1 MERRCKKILM
11 WLGFLVL
18 LLGVGTVWGAAS
30 CVKVKVQFYGN
41 SQEHKNS
48 VVCHNAREA
57 VANVLNSKGKLPAD
71 IEVLKID
78 YDKDN
83 DPNPKKEGVYLPIE
97 DWNYLA
103 NMKMTLRELY
113 VEPGVHFSDPMPKD
127 QFRGA
132 FRLER
137 LELCGVEEIGAT
149 AITDCQSLAWVTC
162 IDLKT
167 LTKDAITDNPVLV
180 GVRFPKLKTVA
191 DGALSGNPN
200 LAYMEL
206 GEAPKGDVDINRAF
220 RGLPRPRVIR
230 LVKHQGLR
238 KCDPL
243 TGGELTTAA
252 NSYST
257 KGDSYEDGTFWNGW
271 IVDKTNAM
279 TAHPV
284 TVSVT
289 GNGRVVAPPVGL
301 PGKPV
306 HFAVLPEKGY
316 TIKTLKQNSQDI
328 GLSAEHFIMGSG
340 TTTITG
346 AFEPNKI
353 KLKLTYTVGASVEVG
368 GKTLEDIF
376 AGTSRS
382 NIAKFELLGGSLE
395 RWDWWWMYNGNTF
408 KGGSQSGD
416 PIYTLQ
422 EFRIAKAA
430 TRVAPPT
437 YQLFYTYSAL
447 REVDVY
453 GVRQIMRGT
462 FQQTPALETLR
473 LWDVE
478 SLGEGAILEDHNLR
492 LLVAPRLQVV
502 NRWIRYCSALRSI
515 YLGKEP
521 LKYVFNSLFE
531 ENDPTRHCILLVNN
545 EGKPLSGTELTNAQN
560 AYQKH
565 RSTSYSEYFGWA
577 FKDVYQVTRKPSEFG
592 SMASVDCCQKDKF
605 VDLEV
610 MPNDGYRVK
619 KLEYVGGG
627 KTENLTKNLYNEK
640 CSFKMPGAH
649 VTVQAEY
656 EPNDMVATITLI
668 NGQQETH
675 RGTNLENVLRR
686 VLNSEVAGIEVTAG
700 TFNKYDWDYITSQ
713 KQLFGPVLK
722 ELKIGSDVKP
732 VYDIPNMCLAG
743 FTALARVDL
752 HNVYHVGTGAFLGCM
767 NLEEA
772 KLWKATELGRN
783 AFSNCDKLKEL
794 TLPKL
799 RSLQGSVTNDK
810 SLMLLRA
817 PATPPDLTGIESIEF
832 QGLTTEPHYL
842 IPVDGDGAPLKD
854 AELNTARTKYRAKKD
869 AQGKWYGWTFE
880 ETYQITKEEGENVSI
895 SVPSAAVKGAT
906 VKVTSTLAKGY
917 KLGTLVRLEKK
928 TPAGSE
934 NPITGNQFTMPGA
947 NVLVKATAEPIKYKV
962 KFVSQSG
969 TGTMPDQTIEYGAPT
984 KLQKCTFVN
993 AGKEF
998 VGWSKSTSGE
1008 VAFKDQQV
1016 VTNLSDQDNATVTLY
1031 ARWESSNV
1039 QRYKVSYFS
1048 LEERGTIELKD
1059 KDNKP
1064 WPNGSRAVK
1073 GTKLKWTIKAKPG
1086 YKGSGVKKNGV
1097 SQNGESGEIT
1107 VNNEDIELVAIF
1119 DPIQYKVKYVGGTGA
1134 AGSMPDQT
1142 FTYGQEGQSLNECKF
1157 TKANSRFLGWSTKN
1171 GAKVAEYYDRQSV
1184 STLSTTNNATVTL
1197 YAVWVEASTKTY
1209 QVNYLEPKGGS
1220 LKVTAE
1226 GERVGAGTEVPTGT
1240 SLRVEATPDEG
1251 YTLASLL
1258 VNGQQHTSGDSHV
1271 VRSETTIAA
1280 EFRGIFYT
1288 VVFHNGI
1295 PGKAD
1300 ETREQTFNYGERK
1313 ALMRCPFAYTGYSSI
1328 GWASEEDRNTKL
1340 YDEQQMVGDLTTK
1353 AGEEIHLYPIW
1364 RAGYS
1369 ISWLPNQ
1376 NGRLIVTEVATN
1388 KKLESG
1394 SLLTPNAKVKIETE
1408 AKEGYI
1414 KSKLLVNG
1422 GSHADGAEY
1431 KVTGPTNIEYD
1442 FIAKEY
1448 TVVYKP
1454 NNVDAKGTMP
1464 SQTFKVDAVAKLA
1477 KNTFTLDKRI
1487 FLGWSKT
1494 IDGRIIFPDEYEGRN
1509 LGGVGEEV
1517 ILYAIWK
1524 NAPLVK
1530 YTVSWQNP
1538 AHGTLKV
1545 EAYGKPVTSGSS
1557 LQEHWEITVNAVPD
1571 AGYKLKSL
1579 KVKANAKTED
1589 LESGAAFTLLGNT
1602 ELVAEFVKQNPLD
1615 PDGTGF
1621 QVNFAQ
1627 PDHGLLLV
1635 QAVETGIYVEAGQ
1648 TVKANTKLKVTAL
1661 PKEAGYEL
1669 EGISENGSAIGNESV
1684 RTVTGVV
1691 TFAATFKASAAP
1703 NPLDPDGDGHKV
1715 NIPQPE
1721 HGLLLVEAVGKG
1733 IYVADGQTVKAG
1745 IKLRV
1750 VASPAA
1756 NYELEHLTA
1765 NGTDVTND
1773 SEYTMLAEDVT
1784 FAATF
1789 KASSAPNPLDPDGD
1803 GHQVNIPQPT
1813 NGFLLVKAVDK
1824 NIYVAN
1830 GQKVK
1835 AGLKLQVVA
1844 VPAAS
1849 YELEHLTANGANV
1862 ANGSEYTMPDEDVAF
1877 AATFK
1882 ASSAPQPNPLD
1893 PDGDGHTVNIAQPTN
1908 GFLLVKAVDK
1918 GIYVANGQ
1926 KVKAGLKLQVV
1937 AVPAAGYELEHLT
1950 ANGANVAN
1958 GSEYTMPAEEV
1969 TFAATFKASATPN
1982 PLDPDGDG
1990 HKVNIPQPEH
2000 GLLLVEAV
2008 GKGIYVANGQ
2018 TVKAGIK
2025 LRVVAS
2031 PAAGYELEHLTAN
2044 GSDVANGS
2052 EYTMPA
2058 EEVTFAATVKASAA
2072 PQPNPLD
2079 PDGNGF
2085 RVDYAQPEHGILL
2098 VEAVEK
2104 NLYVSPGQSVAA
2116 NTKLRVT
2123 VVPSKDYEVET
2134 LTVGGEAI
2142 ESGSTFELKKA
2153 VEIVA
2158 KLKES
2163 ANPTPNPFDPD
2174 GTGHTVAY
2182 EQAVGGILLVK
2193 IGDAVVNNGLT
2204 VKDGQ
2209 KVKIEAEPYLGY
2221 ELVSLTVNGENV
2233 TNKQEYTVT
2242 GNIVVVATFRPK
2254 DPNPRPNPFDP
2265 DGTGYLVSYEQ
2276 PEHGVL
2282 LVMIDGKVVTSGTTV
2297 ASGYTLLI
2305 SSRPDAGYE
2314 FDQQTVNGDVLPNDT
2329 EIRLQSP
2336 ITVRAAFKKQEQ
2348 PLVVE
2353 ALRQVR
2359 IVENPFYNELR
2370 VVGAERVERYELFDM
2385 GGKLVMQ
2392 GQHTGNAELVL
2403 DTQNL
2408 AAGGYL
2414 LRLYAAGGTRT
2425 LRAIRR

>member
-11 WLGFLVL
+11 WLGFLAL
-18 LLGVGTVWGAAS
+18 LLGVGTVWGETPYPYS
-30 CVKVKVQFYGN
+30 KPPRVKVVVKFYGDN
-41 SQEHKNS
+41 TEYSSTGEWGT
-48 VVCHNAREA
+48 AREA
-57 VANVLNSKGKLPAD
+57 VQEVLGSKGKLPAD

-78 YDKDN
+78 NDN
-83 DPNPKKEGVYLPIE
+83 IKAPKGSELQIE
-97 DWNYLA
+97 DWYYLA

-113 VEPGVHFSDPMPKD
+113 VEPGMHFKDPMPKD

-132 FRLER
+132 FRLEV
-137 LELCGVEEIGAT
+137 LELCGVESIAST
-149 AITDCQSLAWVTC
+149 AVTDCQSLAWFTC

-167 LTKDAITDNPVLV
+167 LTKDAVTDNPVLV
-180 GVRFPKLKTVA
+180 GVRFPKLETVA

-206 GEAPKGDVDINRAF
+206 GAIAPKGDVDINRAF

-230 LVKHQGLR
+230 LVKHNGR
-238 KCDPL
+238 RICVPL
-243 TGGELTTAA
+243 TGGELTAA
-252 NSYST
+252 ASNYST
-257 KGDSYEDGTFWNGW
+257 RADSYEDGTFWNGW

-279 TAHPV
+279 KKVDVPTSIAH
-284 TVSVT
+284 
-289 GNGRVVAPPVGL
+289 GRIIAPPAGL

-328 GLSAEHFIMGSG
+328 GLSAEHFTMGSG
-340 TTTITG
+340 ATTITG
-346 AFEPNKI
+346 FFAPNQI

-368 GKTLEDIF
+368 GKTLEEIF

-382 NIAKFELLGGSLE
+382 NIEKFELLGGSLE

-416 PIYTLQ
+416 PIYTLR

-437 YQLFYTYSAL
+437 YQVFYTYSAL
-447 REVDVY
+447 REVDIH

-462 FQQTPALETLR
+462 FQQTPALETLH

-619 KLEYVGGG
+619 TLKYVGGG
-627 KTENLTKNLYNEK
+627 KTEDITKSLFNEK

-649 VTVQAEY
+649 VTVEAEY

-668 NGQQETH
+668 NGHQETH

-700 TFNKYDWDYITSQ
+700 AFNKYDWDYITSQ

-722 ELKIGSDVKP
+722 ELKIAQEVKP
-732 VYDIPNMCLAG
+732 VYNIPDMCLAG

-752 HNVYHVGTGAFLGCM
+752 HNVYHVGTGAFLGCV
-767 NLEEA
+767 NLVEA

-799 RSLQGSVTNDK
+799 RSLQGSITNDK

-842 IPVDGDGAPLKD
+842 IPVNEDGEPLKD
-854 AELNTARTKYRAKKD
+854 AALNTARTKYRAKKD

-917 KLGTLVRLEKK
+917 KLGKLVWLEKK

-934 NPITGNQFTMPGA
+934 TKITGNQFTMPAA
-947 NVLVKATAEPIKYKV
+947 NVLVKASAKPIQYKV
-962 KFVSQSG
+962 HFELNGG
-969 TGTMPDQTIEYGAPT
+969 TGTMQDQTIEYGKPT
-984 KLQKCTFVN
+984 KLQKCTFKN
-993 AGKEF
+993 TGKEF

-1016 VTNLSDQDNATVTLY
+1016 VTNLSDQEQQVIQLFAC
-1031 ARWESSNV
+1031 WESSNV

-1048 LEERGTIELKD
+1048 LAERGTIELKD
-1059 KDNKP
+1059 KNNKP

-1073 GTKLKWTIKAKPG
+1073 GTKLTWTTTAKPG
-1086 YKGSGVKKNGV
+1086 YKATGVKMNGT
-1097 SQNGESGEIT
+1097 SQTGVSGEIT
-1107 VNNEDIELVAIF
+1107 VNNEIELVAIF
-1119 DPIQYKVKYVGGTGA
+1119 DPIHYKVKYVGGTGA
-1134 AGSMPDQT
+1134 TGTMPDQT

-1157 TKANSRFLGWSTKN
+1157 QKANSRFLGWSTKN
-1171 GAKVAEYYDRQSV
+1171 GTKVAEYYDRQPV
-1184 STLSTTNNATVTL
+1184 STLSTTDNTTVTL
-1197 YAVWVEASTKTY
+1197 YAVWVGANAKTY
-1209 QVNYLEPKGGS
+1209 PVNYLQPTGGS
-1220 LKVTAE
+1220 LKVTAD
-1226 GERVGAGTEVPTGT
+1226 GETVGAGTEVLAGT
-1240 SLRVEATPDEG
+1240 SLSIEAKPDAG

-1313 ALMRCPFAYTGYSSI
+1313 ALKKCPFAYTGYSSI

-1340 YDEQQMVGDLTTK
+1340 YDEQQVVGDLTTEVGK
-1353 AGEEIHLYPIW
+1353 QIHLYPIW

-1477 KNTFTLDKRI
+1477 KNTFTLAGRV

-1494 IDGRIIFPDEYEGRN
+1494 IDGRILFPDEYEGRN
-1509 LGGVGEEV
+1509 LGGVGDEV
-1517 ILYAIWK
+1517 VLYAIWK
-1524 NAPLVK
+1524 NAPLVP
-1530 YTVSWQNP
+1530 YTVSWQDP

-1661 PKEAGYEL
+1661 PKEAGYEFEKL
-1669 EGISENGSAIGNESV
+1669 TANGSAISNEGTH
-1684 RTVTGVV
+1684 TVTAAV

-1733 IYVADGQTVKAG
+1733 IYVA
-1745 IKLRV
+1745 
-1750 VASPAA
+1750 
-1756 NYELEHLTA
+1756 
-1765 NGTDVTND
+1765 
-1773 SEYTMLAEDVT
+1773 
-1784 FAATF
+1784 
-1789 KASSAPNPLDPDGD
+1789 
-1803 GHQVNIPQPT
+1803 
-1813 NGFLLVKAVDK
+1813 
-1824 NIYVAN
+1824 N

-1835 AGLKLQVVA
+1835 AGLKLRVV
-1844 VPAAS
+1844 PS
-1849 YELEHLTANGANV
+1849 PE
-1862 ANGSEYTMPDEDVAF
+1862 
-1877 AATFK
+1877 
-1882 ASSAPQPNPLD
+1882 
-1893 PDGDGHTVNIAQPTN
+1893 
-1908 GFLLVKAVDK
+1908 
-1918 GIYVANGQ
+1918 
-1926 KVKAGLKLQVV
+1926 
-1937 AVPAAGYELEHLT
+1937 AGYELEHLT
-1950 ANGANVAN
+1950 ANGA
-1958 GSEYTMPAEEV
+1958 
-1969 TFAATFKASATPN
+1969 
-1982 PLDPDGDG
+1982 
-1990 HKVNIPQPEH
+1990 
-2000 GLLLVEAV
+2000 
-2008 GKGIYVANGQ
+2008 
-2018 TVKAGIK
+2018 
-2025 LRVVAS
+2025 
-2031 PAAGYELEHLTAN
+2031 
-2044 GSDVANGS
+2044 DVANGS
-2052 EYTMPA
+2052 EYTMPD
-2058 EEVTFAATVKASAA
+2058 EEVTFAATFKASAA

-2182 EQAVGGILLVK
+2182 EQAIGGILLVK
-2193 IGDAVVNNGLT
+2193 VGDAVVNNGLT

-2233 TNKQEYTVT
+2233 ANKQEYTVT

-2265 DGTGYLVSYEQ
+2265 DGTGYLVNYEQ

>member
-11 WLGFLVL
+11 WLGFLAL
-18 LLGVGTVWGAAS
+18 LLGVGTAWGQTPYPYS
-30 CVKVKVQFYGN
+30 QPPRVKVVVKFYGDN
-41 SQEHKNS
+41 TEYSS
-48 VVCHNAREA
+48 ARESSTARQA
-57 VANVLNSKGKLPAD
+57 VQEVLGSHSGKSVKD
-71 IEVLKID
+71 IEVLTI
-78 YDKDN
+78 DN
-83 DPNPKKEGVYLPIE
+83 DNIKAPKGSELQIE
-97 DWNYLA
+97 DWYYLA

-113 VEPGVHFSDPMPKD
+113 VEPGMHFKDPMPKD

-206 GEAPKGDVDINRAF
+206 GAEAPTGDIGNDRAF

-230 LVKHQGLR
+230 LVKHNGR
-238 KCDPL
+238 RICVPL
-243 TGGELTTAA
+243 AGGELTKAA
-252 NSYST
+252 SNYST
-257 KGDSYEDGTFWNGW
+257 QGDSYEDGTFWHGW
-271 IVDKTNAM
+271 IVDKTKEM
-279 TAHPV
+279 KDV
-284 TVSVT
+284 TVPTSIAH
-289 GNGRVVAPPVGL
+289 GRIIAPPAGL

-316 TIKTLKQNSQDI
+316 TIKTLTIQGSKSE

-531 ENDPTRHCILLVNN
+531 ENDPTRHCILLVDN

-675 RGTNLENVLRR
+675 RGTNLEDVLRR

-743 FTALARVDL
+743 FTALAQVDL

-783 AFSNCDKLKEL
+783 AFSNCAKLKEL

-799 RSLQGSVTNDK
+799 RVLQGSITNDK

-842 IPVDGDGAPLKD
+842 IPVNEDGEPLKD
-854 AELNTARTKYRAKKD
+854 AVLNTARTKYRAKKD

-917 KLGTLVRLEKK
+917 KLGKLVWLEKK
-928 TPAGSE
+928 IPAGSE
-934 NPITGNQFTMPGA
+934 TTITGGQFTMPAA
-947 NVLVKATAEPIKYKV
+947 NVLVKATAKPIQYKV
-962 KFVSQSG
+962 HFELNGG
-969 TGTMPDQTIEYGAPT
+969 TGTMQDQTIEYGAPT

-998 VGWSKSTSGE
+998 MGWGKSANGE

-1073 GTKLKWTIKAKPG
+1073 GTKLTWTIKAKPG
-1086 YKGSGVKKNGV
+1086 YKATGVKKNGT
-1097 SQNGESGEIT
+1097 SQNGTSGTIT
-1107 VNNEDIELVAIF
+1107 VDNEDIELVAIF
-1119 DPIQYKVKYVGGTGA
+1119 DPIHYKVKFVGGAGTT
-1134 AGSMPDQT
+1134 GSMPDQT

-1157 TKANSRFLGWSTKN
+1157 KKASSRFLGWSKKSD
-1171 GAKVAEYYDRQSV
+1171 AKVAEYYDRQPV
-1184 STLSTTNNATVTL
+1184 STLSTTANATVTL
-1197 YAVWVEASTKTY
+1197 YAVWVGADAKTY
-1209 QVNYLEPKGGS
+1209 PVNYLEPKGGS

-1226 GERVGAGTEVPTGT
+1226 GETVGAGTEVLAGT
-1240 SLRVEATPDEG
+1240 SLSIEAKPDAG

-1313 ALMRCPFAYTGYSSI
+1313 ALKKCPFTYDGYSSI
-1328 GWASEEDRNTKL
+1328 GWASAEDRNTKL
-1340 YDEQQMVGDLTTK
+1340 YDEQQVVGDLATK

-1394 SLLTPNAKVKIETE
+1394 SLLAPNTTVKIETE

-1422 GSHADGAEY
+1422 GSHADGAQY

-1464 SQTFKVDAVAKLA
+1464 SQTFKVDAPAKLA

-1524 NAPLVK
+1524 NAPLMK
-1530 YTVSWQNP
+1530 YMVSWQNP

-1661 PKEAGYEL
+1661 PKEAGYEFEKL
-1669 EGISENGSAIGNESV
+1669 TANGSAISNEGTH
-1684 RTVTGVV
+1684 TVTAAV
-1691 TFAATFKASAAP
+1691 TFAATFKASA
-1703 NPLDPDGDGHKV
+1703 
-1715 NIPQPE
+1715 
-1721 HGLLLVEAVGKG
+1721 
-1733 IYVADGQTVKAG
+1733 
-1745 IKLRV
+1745 
-1750 VASPAA
+1750 
-1756 NYELEHLTA
+1756 
-1765 NGTDVTND
+1765 
-1773 SEYTMLAEDVT
+1773 
-1784 FAATF
+1784 
-1789 KASSAPNPLDPDGD
+1789 APNPLDPDGD

-1849 YELEHLTANGANV
+1849 YELEHLTANGADV
-1862 ANGSEYTMPDEDVAF
+1862 ANGSEYTMTAEEVTF
-1877 AATFK
+1877 KATFK

-1893 PDGDGHTVNIAQPTN
+1893 PDGDGHQ
-1908 GFLLVKAVDK
+1908 
-1918 GIYVANGQ
+1918 
-1926 KVKAGLKLQVV
+1926 
-1937 AVPAAGYELEHLT
+1937 
-1950 ANGANVAN
+1950 
-1958 GSEYTMPAEEV
+1958 
-1969 TFAATFKASATPN
+1969 
-1982 PLDPDGDG
+1982 
-1990 HKVNIPQPEH
+1990 VNIPQPEH

-2018 TVKAGIK
+2018 KVKAGLK

-2031 PAAGYELEHLTAN
+2031 PAASYELEHLTAN
-2044 GSDVANGS
+2044 GADVANGS
-2052 EYTMPA
+2052 EYTMTA
-2058 EEVTFAATVKASAA
+2058 EEVTFKATFKASAA

-2182 EQAVGGILLVK
+2182 EQAAGGILLVK
-2193 IGDAVVNNGLT
+2193 VGTDVVNNGLT

-2209 KVKIEAEPYLGY
+2209 KVMIEATPYLGY
-2221 ELVSLTVNGENV
+2221 KLVSLTVNGENV

-2242 GNIVVVATFRPK
+2242 GNIVVVATFRSIE
-2254 DPNPRPNPFDP
+2254 PNPRPNPFDP
-2265 DGTGYLVSYEQ
+2265 DGTGYLVTYDQ

-2282 LVMIDGKVVTSGTTV
+2282 LVMVDGKVVTSGTTV
-2297 ASGYTLLI
+2297 APGYTLLI

-2359 IVENPFYNELR
+2359 IVENPFSNELR
-2370 VVGAERVERYELFDM
+2370 VVGAERVDSYELFDM
-2385 GGKLVMQ
+2385 GGKPMIQ
-2392 GQHTGNAELVL
+2392 GRHTGNTELVL

-2408 AAGGYL
+2408 TAGGYL

>member
-11 WLGFLVL
+11 WLGFLAL
-18 LLGVGTVWGAAS
+18 LLGVGTAWGQTPYPYS
-30 CVKVKVQFYGN
+30 QPPRVKVVVKFYGDN
-41 SQEHKNS
+41 TEYSS
-48 VVCHNAREA
+48 ARESSTARQA
-57 VANVLNSKGKLPAD
+57 VQEVLGSHSGKSVKD
-71 IEVLKID
+71 IEVLTI
-78 YDKDN
+78 DN
-83 DPNPKKEGVYLPIE
+83 DNIKAPKGSELQIE
-97 DWNYLA
+97 DWYYLA

-113 VEPGVHFSDPMPKD
+113 VEPGMHFKDPMPKD

-206 GEAPKGDVDINRAF
+206 GAEAPTGDIGNDRAF

-230 LVKHQGLR
+230 LVKHNGR
-238 KCDPL
+238 RICVPL
-243 TGGELTTAA
+243 AGGELTKAA
-252 NSYST
+252 SNYST
-257 KGDSYEDGTFWNGW
+257 QGDSYEDGTFWHGW
-271 IVDKTNAM
+271 IVDKTKEM
-279 TAHPV
+279 KDV
-284 TVSVT
+284 TVPTSIAH
-289 GNGRVVAPPVGL
+289 GRIIAPPAGL

-316 TIKTLKQNSQDI
+316 TIKTLTIQGSKSE

-531 ENDPTRHCILLVNN
+531 ENDPTRHCILLVDN

-743 FTALARVDL
+743 FTALAQVDL

-783 AFSNCDKLKEL
+783 AFSNCAKLKEL

-799 RSLQGSVTNDK
+799 RVLQGSITNDK

-842 IPVDGDGAPLKD
+842 IPVNEDGEPLKD
-854 AELNTARTKYRAKKD
+854 AVLNTARTKYRAKKD

-917 KLGTLVRLEKK
+917 KLGKLVWLEKK
-928 TPAGSE
+928 IPAGSE
-934 NPITGNQFTMPGA
+934 TTITGGQFTMPAA
-947 NVLVKATAEPIKYKV
+947 NVLVKATAKPIQYKV
-962 KFVSQSG
+962 HFELNGG
-969 TGTMPDQTIEYGAPT
+969 TGTMQDQTIEYGKPT

-998 VGWSKSTSGE
+998 MGWGKSANGE
-1008 VAFKDQQV
+1008 VVFKDQQV
-1016 VTNLSDQDNATVTLY
+1016 VTNLSDQDNAVVKLY

-1073 GTKLKWTIKAKPG
+1073 GTKLTWTIKAKPG
-1086 YKGSGVKKNGV
+1086 YKATGVKKNGT
-1097 SQNGESGEIT
+1097 SLTGASGEIT
-1107 VNNEDIELVAIF
+1107 VDNEDIELVAIF
-1119 DPIQYKVKYVGGTGA
+1119 DPIHYKVKFVGGAGTT
-1134 AGSMPDQT
+1134 GSMPDQT

-1157 TKANSRFLGWSTKN
+1157 KKASSRFLGWSKKSD
-1171 GAKVAEYYDRQSV
+1171 AKVAEYYDRQPV
-1184 STLSTTNNATVTL
+1184 STLSTTDNATVTL
-1197 YAVWVEASTKTY
+1197 YAVWVGANAKTY
-1209 QVNYLEPKGGS
+1209 PVNYLQPTGGS
-1220 LKVTAE
+1220 LKVTAG
-1226 GERVGAGTEVPTGT
+1226 GETVGAGTEVLAGT
-1240 SLRVEATPDEG
+1240 SLSIEAKPDAG

-1313 ALMRCPFAYTGYSSI
+1313 ALKKCPFTYEGYSSI
-1328 GWASEEDRNTKL
+1328 GWASAEDRNTKL
-1340 YDEQQMVGDLTTK
+1340 YDEQQVVGDLATK
-1353 AGEEIHLYPIW
+1353 AGKEIHLYPIW

-1376 NGRLIVTEVATN
+1376 NGRLIVTEVATS

-1394 SLLTPNAKVKIETE
+1394 SLLAPNTTVKIETE

-1422 GSHADGAEY
+1422 GSHADGAQY
-1431 KVTGPTNIEYD
+1431 KVVGPTNIEYD

-1464 SQTFKVDAVAKLA
+1464 SQTFKVDAPAKLA

-1524 NAPLVK
+1524 NAPLVP
-1530 YTVSWQNP
+1530 YTVSWQDP

-1602 ELVAEFVKQNPLD
+1602 ELVAEFEKQNPLD

-1661 PKEAGYEL
+1661 PKEAGYEFEKL
-1669 EGISENGSAIGNESV
+1669 TANGSAISNEGTH
-1684 RTVTGVV
+1684 TVTAAV

-1703 NPLDPDGDGHKV
+1703 NPLDPDGDGH
-1715 NIPQPE
+1715 Q
-1721 HGLLLVEAVGKG
+1721 
-1733 IYVADGQTVKAG
+1733 
-1745 IKLRV
+1745 
-1750 VASPAA
+1750 
-1756 NYELEHLTA
+1756 
-1765 NGTDVTND
+1765 
-1773 SEYTMLAEDVT
+1773 
-1784 FAATF
+1784 
-1789 KASSAPNPLDPDGD
+1789 
-1803 GHQVNIPQPT
+1803 
-1813 NGFLLVKAVDK
+1813 
-1824 NIYVAN
+1824 
-1830 GQKVK
+1830 
-1835 AGLKLQVVA
+1835 
-1844 VPAAS
+1844 
-1849 YELEHLTANGANV
+1849 
-1862 ANGSEYTMPDEDVAF
+1862 
-1877 AATFK
+1877 
-1882 ASSAPQPNPLD
+1882 
-1893 PDGDGHTVNIAQPTN
+1893 
-1908 GFLLVKAVDK
+1908 
-1918 GIYVANGQ
+1918 
-1926 KVKAGLKLQVV
+1926 
-1937 AVPAAGYELEHLT
+1937 
-1950 ANGANVAN
+1950 
-1958 GSEYTMPAEEV
+1958 
-1969 TFAATFKASATPN
+1969 
-1982 PLDPDGDG
+1982 
-1990 HKVNIPQPEH
+1990 VNIPQPEH

-2018 TVKAGIK
+2018 KVKAGLK

-2031 PAAGYELEHLTAN
+2031 PAASYVLEHLTAN
-2044 GSDVANGS
+2044 GANVANGS
-2052 EYTMPA
+2052 EYTMPD
-2058 EEVTFAATVKASAA
+2058 EEVTFAATFKASAA

-2233 TNKQEYTVT
+2233 ANKQEYTVT

-2265 DGTGYLVSYEQ
+2265 DGTGYLVNYEQ

-2359 IVENPFYNELR
+2359 IVENPFSNELR
-2370 VVGAERVERYELFDM
+2370 VVGAERVDSYELFDM
-2385 GGKLVMQ
+2385 GGKPMIQ
-2392 GQHTGNAELVL
+2392 GRHTGNTELVL

-2408 AAGGYL
+2408 TAGGYL

>member
-1 MERRCKKILM
+1 M
-11 WLGFLVL
+11 WLGFLAL
-18 LLGVGTVWGAAS
+18 LLGVGTAWGQTPYPYS
-30 CVKVKVQFYGN
+30 QPPRVKVKVRFYGN
-41 SQEHKNS
+41 SNEYPSTGDCSTARQAVQEVLGSHSGKS
-48 VVCHNAREA
+48 V
-57 VANVLNSKGKLPAD
+57 KD
-71 IEVLKID
+71 IEVLTI
-78 YDKDN
+78 DN
-83 DPNPKKEGVYLPIE
+83 DNIKAPKGSELPIE
-97 DWNYLA
+97 DWSYLA

-113 VEPGVHFSDPMPKD
+113 VEPGVHFDDPMPKD

-137 LELCGVEEIGAT
+137 LELCGVKEIGAT
-149 AITDCQSLAWVTC
+149 AITDCQSLAWVSC
-162 IDLKT
+162 IDLET

-180 GVRFPKLKTVA
+180 GVRFPKLKTIA

-206 GEAPKGDVDINRAF
+206 GADAPSGDVDINRAF

-230 LVKHQGLR
+230 LVKHNGR
-238 KCDPL
+238 RICVPL
-243 TGGELTTAA
+243 VGGELTTAA
-252 NSYST
+252 KNYT
-257 KGDSYEDGTFWNGW
+257 TRADSYEDGTFWHGW

-279 TAHPV
+279 KDV
-284 TVSVT
+284 TVSAT
-289 GNGRVVAPPVGL
+289 GNGRIVAPPVGL

-306 HFAVLPEKGY
+306 HFAVLPERGY
-316 TIKTLKQNSQDI
+316 TIGTLTVTGTGSKLE

-340 TTTITG
+340 ATTIKG
-346 AFEPNKI
+346 SFAQNQI

-368 GKTLEDIF
+368 GKTLEEIF

-382 NIAKFELLGGSLE
+382 NIEKFELLGGSLE
-395 RWDWWWMYNGNTF
+395 RWDWWWMYSGNTF
-408 KGGSQSGD
+408 KGGAQQSD
-416 PIYTLQ
+416 PIYTLR
-422 EFRIAKAA
+422 EFKIAKGI

-437 YQLFYTYSAL
+437 YQVFYTYSAL
-447 REVDVY
+447 REVDIH

-462 FQQTPALETLR
+462 FQQTPTLETLR

-502 NRWIRYCSALRSI
+502 NRWIRNCSALRSI

-521 LKYVFNSLFE
+521 LKYVFNNLFE
-531 ENDPTRHCILLVNN
+531 VNDPTRHCILLVNN
-545 EGKPLSGTELTNAQN
+545 EGKPLSGAELTSAQN

-619 KLEYVGGG
+619 TLKYVGGG
-627 KTENLTKNLYNEK
+627 KTEDITKSLFNEK

-649 VTVQAEY
+649 VTVEAEY

-668 NGQQETH
+668 NGHQETH

-700 TFNKYDWDYITSQ
+700 AFNKYDWDYITSQ

-722 ELKIGSDVKP
+722 ELKIAQEVKP
-732 VYDIPNMCLAG
+732 VYDIPDMCMAG
-743 FTALARVDL
+743 FTALERVDL
-752 HNVYHVGTGAFLGCM
+752 HNVYHVGTGAFLGCV
-767 NLEEA
+767 NLVEA

-783 AFSNCDKLKEL
+783 AFSNCPKLKEL

-799 RSLQGSVTNDK
+799 RSLQGSITNDK

-842 IPVDGDGAPLKD
+842 IPVDGDGEPLKD
-854 AELNTARTKYRAKKD
+854 AAYTKSIQEYAKKD
-869 AQGKWYGWTFE
+869 KGGKWYGWTYK
-880 ETYQITKEEGENVSI
+880 ETYQIAKEEGENVSI

-917 KLGTLVRLEKK
+917 KLGKLVWLEKK

-934 NPITGNQFTMPGA
+934 NPITGGQFAMPGA
-947 NVLVKATAEPIKYKV
+947 NVLVKATAKPIQYKV
-962 KFVSQSG
+962 KFVPQGG
-969 TGTMPDQTIEYGAPT
+969 TGTMQDQAIEYGAPT
-984 KLQKCTFVN
+984 KLQKCTFKN
-993 AGKEF
+993 TGKEF
-998 VGWSKSTSGE
+998 VGWSKSASGE
-1008 VAFKDQQV
+1008 VVFKDQQV
-1016 VTNLSDQDNATVTLY
+1016 VTNLSDQENVVSLY
-1031 ARWESSNV
+1031 ACWESSNV

-1048 LEERGTIELKD
+1048 LAERGTIELKD

-1086 YKGSGVKKNGV
+1086 YKPTGVKKNGT
-1097 SQNGESGEIT
+1097 SLTEATGEIT
-1107 VNNEDIELVAIF
+1107 VNNEDVELVALF
-1119 DPIQYKVKYVGGTGA
+1119 DPIHYKVKYVGGMGATGT
-1134 AGSMPDQT
+1134 MPDQA

-1157 TKANSRFLGWSTKN
+1157 TKTKSRFLGWSKKN
-1171 GAKVAEYYDRQSV
+1171 GAKVAEYYDRQPI
-1184 STLSTTNNATVTL
+1184 STLSTTDNATVTL
-1197 YAVWVEASTKTY
+1197 YAVWVGADAKTY
-1209 QVNYLEPKGGS
+1209 PVNYLQPTGGS
-1220 LKVTAE
+1220 LKVTAG
-1226 GERVGAGTEVPTGT
+1226 GETVGAGTEVLAGT
-1240 SLRVEATPDEG
+1240 SLSVEAKPDAG

-1258 VNGQQHTSGDSHV
+1258 VNGQQHTSGDSYV

-1300 ETREQTFNYGERK
+1300 ETREQAFNYGERK
-1313 ALMRCPFAYTGYSSI
+1313 ALMRCPFTYEGYSSI

-1340 YDEQQMVGDLTTK
+1340 YDEQQVVGDLTTEVGK
-1353 AGEEIHLYPIW
+1353 QIHLYPIW

-1369 ISWLPNQ
+1369 ILWQPNQ
-1376 NGRLIVTEVATN
+1376 NGRLIVTEVATK

-1394 SLLTPNAKVKIETE
+1394 SLLAPNAKVKIETE

-1431 KVTGPTNIEYD
+1431 KVVGPTNIEYD

-1448 TVVYKP
+1448 TVVYKK

-1477 KNTFTLDKRI
+1477 KNTFTIAGRV

-1494 IDGRIIFPDEYEGRN
+1494 IDGRIIFPDEYQGRN

-1524 NAPLVK
+1524 NAPLERYK
-1530 YTVSWQNP
+1530 VSWQNP
-1538 AHGTLKV
+1538 AHGTLRV
-1545 EAYGKPVTSGSS
+1545 EAYGKSVTSGAS

-1579 KVKANAKTED
+1579 KVKANAKAED

-1602 ELVAEFVKQNPLD
+1602 ELLAEFVKQNPLD
-1615 PDGTGF
+1615 PDGTGYK
-1621 QVNFAQ
+1621 VNFAQ
-1627 PDHGLLLV
+1627 PEHGVLLV
-1635 QAVETGIYVEAGQ
+1635 QAVDMGVYVEPGQ

-1661 PKEAGYEL
+1661 PKEAGYEF
-1669 EGISENGSAIGNESV
+1669 E
-1684 RTVTGVV
+1684 
-1691 TFAATFKASAAP
+1691 K
-1703 NPLDPDGDGHKV
+1703 
-1715 NIPQPE
+1715 
-1721 HGLLLVEAVGKG
+1721 
-1733 IYVADGQTVKAG
+1733 
-1745 IKLRV
+1745 
-1750 VASPAA
+1750 
-1756 NYELEHLTA
+1756 LTA
-1765 NGTDVTND
+1765 NGTAINND
-1773 SEYTMLAEDVT
+1773 SEYTVTGAVT

-1789 KASSAPNPLDPDGD
+1789 KASSTPQPNPLDPDGD
-1803 GHQVNIPQPT
+1803 GHQVNITQPT

-1824 NIYVAN
+1824 DIYVAN

-1835 AGLKLQVVA
+1835 AGLKLRVVA
-1844 VPAAS
+1844 VPATS
-1849 YELEHLTANGANV
+1849 YELEHLTSNGTDVTND
-1862 ANGSEYTMPDEDVAF
+1862 SEYTMPDEAVAF

-1893 PDGDGHTVNIAQPTN
+1893 PDGDGHTVNIAQP
-1908 GFLLVKAVDK
+1908 
-1918 GIYVANGQ
+1918 
-1926 KVKAGLKLQVV
+1926 
-1937 AVPAAGYELEHLT
+1937 
-1950 ANGANVAN
+1950 
-1958 GSEYTMPAEEV
+1958 
-1969 TFAATFKASATPN
+1969 
-1982 PLDPDGDG
+1982 
-1990 HKVNIPQPEH
+1990 EH
-2000 GLLLVEAV
+2000 GILLIEAV
-2008 GKGIYVANGQ
+2008 GKGIYVADGQ
-2018 TVKAGIK
+2018 KVKAGIK

-2044 GSDVANGS
+2044 GTDVANDS
-2052 EYTMPA
+2052 EYTMPDEA
-2058 EEVTFAATVKASAA
+2058 VAFAATFKASSA

-2085 RVDYAQPEHGILL
+2085 RVDFAQPAHGILL

-2142 ESGSTFELKKA
+2142 ESGATFELKST

-2158 KLKES
+2158 KLKT
-2163 ANPTPNPFDPD
+2163 ATNPTPNPFDPD

-2193 IGDAVVNNGLT
+2193 VGTDVVNNGLT

-2209 KVKIEAEPYLGY
+2209 KVMIEATPYLGY
-2221 ELVSLTVNGENV
+2221 KLVSLTVNGENV

-2242 GNIVVVATFRPK
+2242 GNIVVVATFRSIE
-2254 DPNPRPNPFDP
+2254 PNPRPNPFDP
-2265 DGTGYLVSYEQ
+2265 DGTGYLVNYEQ

-2282 LVMIDGKVVTSGTTV
+2282 LVMVGGKVVTSGTTV
-2297 ASGYTLLI
+2297 APGYTLLI

-2314 FDQQTVNGDVLPNDT
+2314 FEQQTVNGDVLPNDT
-2329 EIRLQSP
+2329 ELRLQSP

-2348 PLVVE
+2348 PLAVE
-2353 ALRQVR
+2353 ALRQAR
-2359 IVENPFYNELR
+2359 IVENPFCGELR
-2370 VVGAERVERYELFDM
+2370 VVGAERVDSYELFNM
-2385 GGKLVMQ
+2385 GGSLVIQ
-2392 GQHTGNAELVL
+2392 GRHTGNAELVL

-2408 AAGGYL
+2408 TAGGYL
-2414 LRLYAAGGTRT
+2414 LRLYAAGGSRT

>member
-1 MERRCKKILM
+1 M
-11 WLGFLVL
+11 WLGFLAL
-18 LLGVGTVWGAAS
+18 LLGVGTAWGETPYPYS
-30 CVKVKVQFYGN
+30 KPPRVKVVVKFYGDN
-41 SQEHKNS
+41 TEYSSTGEWSTARQAVQE
-48 VVCHNAREA
+48 
-57 VANVLNSKGKLPAD
+57 VLGPKGKSPAD

-78 YDKDN
+78 NDN
-83 DPNPKKEGVYLPIE
+83 IKAPKGSELQIE
-97 DWNYLA
+97 EWSYLA

-127 QFRGA
+127 QFRSA

-137 LELCGVEEIGAT
+137 LELCGVKEIGAT
-149 AITDCQSLAWVTC
+149 AITDCQSLAWVSC

-180 GVRFPKLKTVA
+180 GVRFPKLKTIA

-206 GEAPKGDVDINRAF
+206 GADAPSGDVDINRAF

-230 LVKHQGLR
+230 LVKHNGR
-238 KCDPL
+238 RICVPL
-243 TGGELTTAA
+243 VGGELTTAA
-252 NSYST
+252 KNYT
-257 KGDSYEDGTFWNGW
+257 TRADSYEDGTFWHGW

-279 TAHPV
+279 KDV
-284 TVSVT
+284 TVSAT
-289 GNGRVVAPPVGL
+289 GNGRIVAPPVGL

-306 HFAVLPEKGY
+306 HFAVLPERGY
-316 TIKTLKQNSQDI
+316 TIGTLTVTGTGSKLE

-340 TTTITG
+340 ATTIKG
-346 AFEPNKI
+346 SFAQNQI
-353 KLKLTYTVGASVEVG
+353 RLKLTYTVGASVEVG
-368 GKTLEDIF
+368 GKTLEEIF

-382 NIAKFELLGGSLE
+382 NIEKFELLGGSLE
-395 RWDWWWMYNGNTF
+395 RWDWWWMYSGNTF
-408 KGGSQSGD
+408 KGGAQQSD
-416 PIYTLQ
+416 PIYTLR
-422 EFRIAKAA
+422 EFRIAKEI

-437 YQLFYTYSAL
+437 YQFFYTYSAL
-447 REVDVY
+447 REVDVH

-478 SLGEGAILEDHNLR
+478 SLGEGAILEDYNLR

-502 NRWIRYCSALRSI
+502 NRWIRNCSALRSI

-521 LKYVFNSLFE
+521 LKYVFNNLFE

-545 EGKPLSGTELTNAQN
+545 EGKPLAGAELTSAQN

-565 RSTSYSEYFGWA
+565 RSASYSEYFGWA
-577 FKDVYQVTRKPSEFG
+577 FKDVFQVTRKSSKLG
-592 SMASVDCCQKDKF
+592 SMASVDCCQKDKM

-619 KLEYVGGG
+619 KLKYVTTPPSGDHDI
-627 KTENLTKNLYNEK
+627 TQNLYNEK

-649 VTVQAEY
+649 VTVEAEY
-656 EPNDMVATITLI
+656 ESNDMVATITLI

-700 TFNKYDWDYITSQ
+700 AFNKYDWDYITSQ

-722 ELKIGSDVKP
+722 ELKIAQEVKP
-732 VYDIPNMCLAG
+732 VYSIPDMCLAG
-743 FTALARVDL
+743 FTALERVDL
-752 HNVYHVGTGAFLGCM
+752 HNVYHVGMGAFLGCK
-767 NLEEA
+767 NLVEA

-783 AFSNCDKLKEL
+783 AFSNCPKLKEL

-799 RSLQGSVTNDK
+799 RSLQGSITNDK

-842 IPVDGDGAPLKD
+842 IPVDENGEPLKE
-854 AELNTARTKYRAKKD
+854 AALSTALTKYRAKKD

-880 ETYQITKEEGENVSI
+880 NAYQIAKEEGENVSI

-917 KLGTLVRLEKK
+917 KLGKLVWLEKK

-934 NPITGNQFTMPGA
+934 TTITGNQFAMPGA
-947 NVLVKATAEPIKYKV
+947 NVLVKATAKPIQYKV
-962 KFVSQSG
+962 KFVPQGG
-969 TGTMPDQTIEYGAPT
+969 TGTMQDQAIEYGAPT
-984 KLQKCTFVN
+984 KLQKCTFKN
-993 AGKEF
+993 TGKEF

-1016 VTNLSDQDNATVTLY
+1016 VTNLSDQDQQVIQLFAC
-1031 ARWESSNV
+1031 WESSNV

-1048 LEERGTIELKD
+1048 LAERGTIELKD
-1059 KDNKP
+1059 KNNKP

-1073 GTKLKWTIKAKPG
+1073 GTKLTWTTTAKPG
-1086 YKGSGVKKNGV
+1086 YKPAGVKKNGAN
-1097 SQNGESGEIT
+1097 QTGASGEIT
-1107 VNNEDIELVAIF
+1107 VGNEDVELVALF
-1119 DPIQYKVKYVGGTGA
+1119 DPIHYKVKYVGGTGA
-1134 AGSMPDQT
+1134 TGTMPDQT

-1157 TKANSRFLGWSTKN
+1157 TKTKSRFLGWSTKN
-1171 GAKVAEYYDRQSV
+1171 GAKVAEYYDRQPV
-1184 STLSTTNNATVTL
+1184 STLSTTDNATVTL
-1197 YAVWVEASTKTY
+1197 YAVWVGADAKTY
-1209 QVNYLEPKGGS
+1209 PVNYLQPTGGS
-1220 LKVTAE
+1220 LKVTAG
-1226 GERVGAGTEVPTGT
+1226 GETVGAGTEVLAGT
-1240 SLRVEATPDEG
+1240 SLSVEAKPDAG

-1300 ETREQTFNYGERK
+1300 ETREQAFNYGERK
-1313 ALMRCPFAYTGYSSI
+1313 ALKKCPFAYEGYSCI
-1328 GWASEEDRNTKL
+1328 GWASAEDRNTKL
-1340 YDEQQMVGDLTTK
+1340 YDEQQLVGDLTTE
-1353 AGEEIHLYPIW
+1353 AGKQIHLYPIW

-1369 ISWLPNQ
+1369 ILWQPNP

-1394 SLLTPNAKVKIETE
+1394 SLLAPNAKVKIETE

-1431 KVTGPTNIEYD
+1431 KVVGPTNIEYD

-1448 TVVYKP
+1448 TVVYKK

-1477 KNTFTLDKRI
+1477 KNIFTLAGRV

-1509 LGGVGEEV
+1509 LGGVGDEV

-1524 NAPLVK
+1524 NAPLEK
-1530 YTVSWQNP
+1530 YKVSWQNP
-1538 AHGTLKV
+1538 AHGTLRV
-1545 EAYGKPVTSGSS
+1545 EAYGKSVTSGAS

-1615 PDGTGF
+1615 PDGTGYK
-1621 QVNFAQ
+1621 VNFAQ

-1635 QAVETGIYVEAGQ
+1635 QAVDMGIYVEDGQ

-1661 PKEAGYEL
+1661 PKEAGYEF
-1669 EGISENGSAIGNESV
+1669 E
-1684 RTVTGVV
+1684 
-1691 TFAATFKASAAP
+1691 K
-1703 NPLDPDGDGHKV
+1703 
-1715 NIPQPE
+1715 
-1721 HGLLLVEAVGKG
+1721 
-1733 IYVADGQTVKAG
+1733 
-1745 IKLRV
+1745 
-1750 VASPAA
+1750 
-1756 NYELEHLTA
+1756 LTA
-1765 NGTDVTND
+1765 NGTAINND
-1773 SEYTMLAEDVT
+1773 SEYAVTGAVT
-1784 FAATF
+1784 FASTF
-1789 KASSAPNPLDPDGD
+1789 KASSTPQPNPLDPDGD
-1803 GHQVNIPQPT
+1803 GHQVNITQPT

-1824 NIYVAN
+1824 DIYVAN

-1835 AGLKLQVVA
+1835 AGLKLRVVA
-1844 VPAAS
+1844 VPATS
-1849 YELEHLTANGANV
+1849 YELEHLTANSADVTND
-1862 ANGSEYTMPDEDVAF
+1862 SEYTMPSEAVTF

-1893 PDGDGHTVNIAQPTN
+1893 PDGDGHQVNIT
-1908 GFLLVKAVDK
+1908 
-1918 GIYVANGQ
+1918 
-1926 KVKAGLKLQVV
+1926 
-1937 AVPAAGYELEHLT
+1937 
-1950 ANGANVAN
+1950 
-1958 GSEYTMPAEEV
+1958 
-1969 TFAATFKASATPN
+1969 
-1982 PLDPDGDG
+1982 
-1990 HKVNIPQPEH
+1990 QPEH
-2000 GLLLVEAV
+2000 GILLVEAV

-2018 TVKAGIK
+2018 KVKAGIK
-2025 LRVVAS
+2025 LKVIAS
-2031 PAAGYELEHLTAN
+2031 PAANYELEGITAN
-2044 GSDVANGS
+2044 GTAVANES
-2052 EYTMPA
+2052 EYTMPD
-2058 EEVTFAATVKASAA
+2058 EEVTFAATFKASSAPQPNPLDPDGDGHQVNITQPEHGILLVEAVGKGIYVANGQKVKAGIKLKVIASPAANYELEGITANGTAVDNESEYTMPDEEVTFAATFKASSA

-2085 RVDYAQPEHGILL
+2085 RVDFAQPAHGILL

-2123 VVPSKDYEVET
+2123 VVPNKDYEVET
-2134 LTVGGEAI
+2134 LTVGGEAT
-2142 ESGSTFELKKA
+2142 ESGATFELKSA

-2163 ANPTPNPFDPD
+2163 ASPTPNPFDPD
-2174 GTGHTVAY
+2174 GTGHTVKY

-2209 KVKIEAEPYLGY
+2209 KVMIEATPYLGY
-2221 ELVSLTVNGENV
+2221 KLVSLTVNGENV

-2242 GNIVVVATFRPK
+2242 GNIVVVATFTSIE
-2254 DPNPRPNPFDP
+2254 PNPRPNPFDP
-2265 DGTGYLVSYEQ
+2265 DGTGYLVNYEQ

-2297 ASGYTLLI
+2297 APGYTLLI

-2353 ALRQVR
+2353 ALRQAR
-2359 IVENPFYNELR
+2359 IVENPFCDELR
-2370 VVGAERVERYELFDM
+2370 VVGAERVDSYELFNM
-2385 GGKLVMQ
+2385 GGKLVIQ
-2392 GQHTGNAELVL
+2392 GRHTGNAELVL

-2408 AAGGYL
+2408 TAGGYL
-2414 LRLYAAGGTRT
+2414 LRLYATGGSRT
-2425 LRAIRR
+2425 LRAIKR

>member
-180 GVRFPKLKTVA
+180 GVRFPKLETVA

-206 GEAPKGDVDINRAF
+206 GAKAPKGDVGINRAF

-230 LVKHQGLR
+230 LVKHNGLR
-238 KCDPL
+238 ICVPL
-243 TGGELTTAA
+243 AGGELTTAA
-252 NSYST
+252 SNYAT
-257 KGDSYEDGTFWNGW
+257 QGDSYEDGTFWNGW

-289 GNGRVVAPPVGL
+289 GNGRIVAPPVGL

-743 FTALARVDL
+743 FTALAQVDL

-783 AFSNCDKLKEL
+783 AFSNCAKLKEL

-799 RSLQGSVTNDK
+799 RVLQGSITNDK

-842 IPVDGDGAPLKD
+842 IPVNEDGEPLKD
-854 AELNTARTKYRAKKD
+854 AAYTKAIQEYAKKEKD
-869 AQGKWYGWTFE
+869 GKWYGWTYK

-895 SVPSAAVKGAT
+895 SVPSAAVKGT
-906 VKVTSTLAKGY
+906 PVKVTSTLAKGY
-917 KLGTLVRLEKK
+917 KLGKLVWLEKK

-934 NPITGNQFTMPGA
+934 TTITGGQFTMPAA
-947 NVLVKATAEPIKYKV
+947 NVLVKATAKPIQYKV
-962 KFVSQSG
+962 HFELNGG
-969 TGTMPDQTIEYGAPT
+969 TGTMQDQTIEYGKPT

-998 VGWSKSTSGE
+998 MGWGKSANGE
-1008 VAFKDQQV
+1008 VVFKDQQV
-1016 VTNLSDQDNATVTLY
+1016 VTNLSDQDNAVVKLY

-1073 GTKLKWTIKAKPG
+1073 GTKLTWTIKAKPG
-1086 YKGSGVKKNGV
+1086 YKATGVKKNGT
-1097 SQNGESGEIT
+1097 SLTGASGEIT
-1107 VNNEDIELVAIF
+1107 VDNEDIELVAIF
-1119 DPIQYKVKYVGGTGA
+1119 DPIHYKVKFVGGAGTT
-1134 AGSMPDQT
+1134 GSMPDQT

-1157 TKANSRFLGWSTKN
+1157 KKASSRFLGWSKKSD
-1171 GAKVAEYYDRQSV
+1171 AKVAEYYDRQPV
-1184 STLSTTNNATVTL
+1184 STLSTTANATVTL
-1197 YAVWVEASTKTY
+1197 YAVWVGADAKTY
-1209 QVNYLEPKGGS
+1209 LVNYLEPRGGS

-1226 GERVGAGTEVPTGT
+1226 GETVGAGTEVLAGT
-1240 SLRVEATPDEG
+1240 SLSIEAKPDAG

-1313 ALMRCPFAYTGYSSI
+1313 ALKKCPFTYDGYSSI
-1328 GWASEEDRNTKL
+1328 GWASAEDRNTKL
-1340 YDEQQMVGDLTTK
+1340 YDEQQVVGDLATK

-1394 SLLTPNAKVKIETE
+1394 SLLAPNTTVKIETE

-1422 GSHADGAEY
+1422 GSHADGAQY
-1431 KVTGPTNIEYD
+1431 KVVGPTNIEYD

-1517 ILYAIWK
+1517 VLYAIWK
-1524 NAPLVK
+1524 NAPLMK
-1530 YTVSWQNP
+1530 YMVSWQNP

-1602 ELVAEFVKQNPLD
+1602 ELVAEFEKQNPLD

-1661 PKEAGYEL
+1661 PKEAGYEFEKL
-1669 EGISENGSAIGNESV
+1669 TANGSAISNEGTH
-1684 RTVTGVV
+1684 TVTAAV
-1691 TFAATFKASAAP
+1691 TFAATFKASA
-1703 NPLDPDGDGHKV
+1703 
-1715 NIPQPE
+1715 
-1721 HGLLLVEAVGKG
+1721 
-1733 IYVADGQTVKAG
+1733 
-1745 IKLRV
+1745 
-1750 VASPAA
+1750 
-1756 NYELEHLTA
+1756 
-1765 NGTDVTND
+1765 
-1773 SEYTMLAEDVT
+1773 
-1784 FAATF
+1784 
-1789 KASSAPNPLDPDGD
+1789 APNPLDPDGD

-1849 YELEHLTANGANV
+1849 YELEHLTANGADV
-1862 ANGSEYTMPDEDVAF
+1862 ANGSEYTMP
-1877 AATFK
+1877 
-1882 ASSAPQPNPLD
+1882 N
-1893 PDGDGHTVNIAQPTN
+1893 
-1908 GFLLVKAVDK
+1908 
-1918 GIYVANGQ
+1918 
-1926 KVKAGLKLQVV
+1926 
-1937 AVPAAGYELEHLT
+1937 
-1950 ANGANVAN
+1950 
-1958 GSEYTMPAEEV
+1958 EEV
-1969 TFAATFKASATPN
+1969 TFAATFKASAAPN

-2000 GLLLVEAV
+2000 GILLVEAV

-2044 GSDVANGS
+2044 GTDVANDS
-2052 EYTMPA
+2052 EYTMPD
-2058 EEVTFAATVKASAA
+2058 EDVTFVATFKASSAPQPNPLDPDGDGHLVNITQPEHGILLIEAVGKGIYVADGQKVKAGIKLRVVASPAA
-2072 PQPNPLD
+2072 GYELEHLTANGSEVANDSEYTMPDEAVAFVATFKASSTPQPNPLD

-2085 RVDYAQPEHGILL
+2085 RVDFAQPAHGILL

-2104 NLYVSPGQSVAA
+2104 GLYVSPGQSVKA

-2193 IGDAVVNNGLT
+2193 VGDAVVNNGLT

-2221 ELVSLTVNGENV
+2221 ELVSLTVSGENV
-2233 TNKQEYTVT
+2233 ANKQEYTVT

-2265 DGTGYLVSYEQ
+2265 DGTGYLVNYEQ

>member
-11 WLGFLVL
+11 WLGFLAL
-18 LLGVGTVWGAAS
+18 LLGVGTVWGETPYPYS
-30 CVKVKVQFYGN
+30 KPPRVKVVVKFYGDN
-41 SQEHKNS
+41 TEYSSTGEWGT
-48 VVCHNAREA
+48 AREA
-57 VANVLNSKGKLPAD
+57 VQEVLGSKGKLPAD

-78 YDKDN
+78 NDN
-83 DPNPKKEGVYLPIE
+83 IKAPKGSELQIE
-97 DWNYLA
+97 DWYYLA

-113 VEPGVHFSDPMPKD
+113 VEPGMHFKDPMPKD

-132 FRLER
+132 IRLEV
-137 LELCGVEEIGAT
+137 LELCGVESIAST
-149 AITDCQSLAWVTC
+149 AVTDCQSLAWFTC

-167 LTKDAITDNPVLV
+167 LTKDAVTDNPVLV
-180 GVRFPKLKTVA
+180 GVRFPKLETVA

-206 GEAPKGDVDINRAF
+206 GAIAPKGDVDINRAF

-230 LVKHQGLR
+230 LVKHNGR
-238 KCDPL
+238 RICVPL
-243 TGGELTTAA
+243 TGGELTAA
-252 NSYST
+252 ASNYST
-257 KGDSYEDGTFWNGW
+257 RADSYEDGTFWNGW

-279 TAHPV
+279 KKVDVPTSIAH
-284 TVSVT
+284 
-289 GNGRVVAPPVGL
+289 GRIIAPPAGL

-328 GLSAEHFIMGSG
+328 GLSAEHFTMGSG
-340 TTTITG
+340 ATTITG
-346 AFEPNKI
+346 SFAPNQI

-368 GKTLEDIF
+368 GKTLEEIF

-408 KGGSQSGD
+408 KGGAQQSD
-416 PIYTLQ
+416 PIYTLR
-422 EFRIAKAA
+422 EFKIAKAA

-545 EGKPLSGTELTNAQN
+545 EGKPLSETELTNAQN

-619 KLEYVGGG
+619 TLKYVGGG
-627 KTENLTKNLYNEK
+627 KTEDITKSLFNEK

-649 VTVQAEY
+649 VTVEAEY

-668 NGQQETH
+668 NGHQETH

-700 TFNKYDWDYITSQ
+700 AFNKYDWDYITSQ

-722 ELKIGSDVKP
+722 ELKIAQEVKP
-732 VYDIPNMCLAG
+732 VYNIPDMCLAG

-752 HNVYHVGTGAFLGCM
+752 HNVYHVGTGAFLGCV
-767 NLEEA
+767 NLVEA

-799 RSLQGSVTNDK
+799 RSLQGSITNDK

-854 AELNTARTKYRAKKD
+854 AAYTKAIQEYAKKEKD
-869 AQGKWYGWTFE
+869 GKWYGWTYKN
-880 ETYQITKEEGENVSI
+880 TYQITKEEGENVSI
-895 SVPSAAVKGAT
+895 SVPSAAVKGT
-906 VKVTSTLAKGY
+906 PVKVTSTLAKGY
-917 KLGTLVRLEKK
+917 KLGKLVWLEKK

-934 NPITGNQFTMPGA
+934 TKITGNQFTMPAA
-947 NVLVKATAEPIKYKV
+947 NVLVKATAKPIQYKV
-962 KFVSQSG
+962 HFELNGG
-969 TGTMPDQTIEYGAPT
+969 TGTMQDQTIEYGKPT

-998 VGWSKSTSGE
+998 MGWGKSANGE
-1008 VAFKDQQV
+1008 VVFKDQQV
-1016 VTNLSDQDNATVTLY
+1016 VTNLSDQDNAVVKLY

-1073 GTKLKWTIKAKPG
+1073 GTKLTWTIKAKPG
-1086 YKGSGVKKNGV
+1086 YKATGVKKNGT
-1097 SQNGESGEIT
+1097 SLTGASGEVT
-1107 VNNEDIELVAIF
+1107 VDNEIELVAIF
-1119 DPIQYKVKYVGGTGA
+1119 DPIHYKVKYVGGTGA
-1134 AGSMPDQT
+1134 TGTMPDQT

-1157 TKANSRFLGWSTKN
+1157 QKANSRFLGWSTKN
-1171 GAKVAEYYDRQSV
+1171 GTKVAEYYDRQPV
-1184 STLSTTNNATVTL
+1184 STLSTTDNTTVTL
-1197 YAVWVEASTKTY
+1197 YAVWVGANAKTY
-1209 QVNYLEPKGGS
+1209 PVNYLQPTGGS
-1220 LKVTAE
+1220 LKVTAD
-1226 GERVGAGTEVPTGT
+1226 GETVGAGTEVLAGT
-1240 SLRVEATPDEG
+1240 SLSIEAKPDAG

-1313 ALMRCPFAYTGYSSI
+1313 ALKKCPFAYTGYSSI

-1340 YDEQQMVGDLTTK
+1340 YDEQQVVGDLTTEVGK
-1353 AGEEIHLYPIW
+1353 QIHLYPIW

-1477 KNTFTLDKRI
+1477 KNTFTLAGRV

-1494 IDGRIIFPDEYEGRN
+1494 IDGRILFPDEYEGRN
-1509 LGGVGEEV
+1509 LGGVGDEV
-1517 ILYAIWK
+1517 VLYAIWK
-1524 NAPLVK
+1524 NAPLVP
-1530 YTVSWQNP
+1530 YTVSWQDP

-1661 PKEAGYEL
+1661 PKEAGYEFEKL
-1669 EGISENGSAIGNESV
+1669 TANGSAISNEGTH
-1684 RTVTGVV
+1684 TVTAAV

-1733 IYVADGQTVKAG
+1733 IYVANGQKVKAG
-1745 IKLRV
+1745 LKLRV
-1750 VASPAA
+1750 VPSPEAG
-1756 NYELEHLTA
+1756 YELEHLTA
-1765 NGTDVTND
+1765 NGADVANG
-1773 SEYTMLAEDVT
+1773 SEYTMPDEEVT

-1824 NIYVAN
+1824 NIYVA
-1830 GQKVK
+1830 
-1835 AGLKLQVVA
+1835 
-1844 VPAAS
+1844 
-1849 YELEHLTANGANV
+1849 
-1862 ANGSEYTMPDEDVAF
+1862 D
-1877 AATFK
+1877 
-1882 ASSAPQPNPLD
+1882 
-1893 PDGDGHTVNIAQPTN
+1893 
-1908 GFLLVKAVDK
+1908 
-1918 GIYVANGQ
+1918 
-1926 KVKAGLKLQVV
+1926 
-1937 AVPAAGYELEHLT
+1937 
-1950 ANGANVAN
+1950 
-1958 GSEYTMPAEEV
+1958 
-1969 TFAATFKASATPN
+1969 
-1982 PLDPDGDG
+1982 
-1990 HKVNIPQPEH
+1990 
-2000 GLLLVEAV
+2000 
-2008 GKGIYVANGQ
+2008 GQ

-2044 GSDVANGS
+2044 GADVANGSEYTMTAEEVTFAATFKASAAPNPLDPDGDGHQVNIPQPTNGFLLVKAVDKNIYVADGQTVKAGIKLRVVASPAAGYELEHLTANGADVANGS
-2052 EYTMPA
+2052 EYTMPD
-2058 EEVTFAATVKASAA
+2058 EDVTFAATFKASSA

-2079 PDGNGF
+2079 PAGNGF
-2085 RVDYAQPEHGILL
+2085 RVDFAQPEHGILL
-2098 VEAVEK
+2098 VEAIEK
-2104 NLYVSPGQSVAA
+2104 GLYVSPGQSVKA

-2142 ESGSTFELKKA
+2142 ESGTTFELKSA

-2158 KLKES
+2158 KLKT
-2163 ANPTPNPFDPD
+2163 ATNPTPNPFDPD

-2209 KVKIEAEPYLGY
+2209 KVMIEATPYLGY
-2221 ELVSLTVNGENV
+2221 KLVSLTVNGENV
-2233 TNKQEYTVT
+2233 PNKQEYTVT
-2242 GNIVVVATFRPK
+2242 GNIVVVATFRSE
-2254 DPNPRPNPFDP
+2254 PNPRPNPFDP
-2265 DGTGYLVSYEQ
+2265 DGTGYLVNYEQ

-2297 ASGYTLLI
+2297 APGYTLLI

>member
-1 MERRCKKILM
+1 M
-11 WLGFLVL
+11 WLGFLAL
-18 LLGVGTVWGAAS
+18 LLGVGTAWGVIPNPIPPTPYVQVSVKFYDDPNTYTSTATYNRARDAA
-30 CVKVKVQFYGN
+30 
-41 SQEHKNS
+41 
-48 VVCHNAREA
+48 
-57 VANVLNSKGKLPAD
+57 ANVLTQKKKNIGD
-71 IEVLKID
+71 IEVLTIG
-78 YDKDN
+78 DKAHT
-83 DPNPKKEGVYLPIE
+83 VYLPID
-97 DWNYLA
+97 DWYYLA
-103 NMKMTLRELY
+103 TMKATLRELY
-113 VEPGVHFSDPMPKD
+113 VEPGVHFIDQMPKD

-137 LELCGVEEIGAT
+137 LELCGVESIAST

-162 IDLKT
+162 IDLVT

-180 GVRFPKLKTVA
+180 GVRFPKLEKIA

-206 GEAPKGDVDINRAF
+206 GAEAPKGEVDINRAF

-252 NSYST
+252 NSYAT
-257 KGDSYEDGTFWNGW
+257 QGDSYEDGTFWHGW

-279 TAHPV
+279 KDV
-284 TVSVT
+284 TVSAT
-289 GNGRVVAPPVGL
+289 GNGRIVAPPAGL

-306 HFAVLPEKGY
+306 HFAVLPERGY
-316 TIKTLKQNSQDI
+316 TIGTLTVTGTGSKLE

-340 TTTITG
+340 ATTIKG
-346 AFEPNKI
+346 SFAQNQI
-353 KLKLTYTVGASVEVG
+353 RLKLTYTVGASVEVG
-368 GKTLEDIF
+368 GKTLEEIF

-382 NIAKFELLGGSLE
+382 NIEKFELLGGSLE
-395 RWDWWWMYNGNTF
+395 RWDWWWMYSGNTF
-408 KGGSQSGD
+408 KGGAQQSD
-416 PIYTLQ
+416 PIYTLR
-422 EFRIAKAA
+422 EFRIAKEI

-437 YQLFYTYSAL
+437 YQVFYTYSAL
-447 REVDVY
+447 REVDIH

-478 SLGEGAILEDHNLR
+478 SLGEGAILEDYNLR

-521 LKYVFNSLFE
+521 LKYVFYSLFE

-545 EGKPLSGTELTNAQN
+545 EGKPLAGAELTSAQN

-565 RSTSYSEYFGWA
+565 RSTSYREYFGWA
-577 FKDVYQVTRKPSEFG
+577 FKDVFQVTRKSSKFG
-592 SMASVDCCQKDKF
+592 SMASVDCCQKDKM

-619 KLEYVGGG
+619 TLKYVGGG
-627 KTENLTKNLYNEK
+627 KTEDITKSLFNEK

-649 VTVQAEY
+649 VTVEAEY

-700 TFNKYDWDYITSQ
+700 AFNKYDWDYITSQ

-722 ELKIGSDVKP
+722 ELKIAQEVKP
-732 VYDIPNMCLAG
+732 VYSIPDMCLAG
-743 FTALARVDL
+743 FTALERVDL
-752 HNVYHVGTGAFLGCM
+752 HNVYHVGTGAFLGCK
-767 NLEEA
+767 NLVEA

-783 AFSNCDKLKEL
+783 AFSNCPKLKEL

-799 RSLQGSVTNDK
+799 RSLQGSITNDK

-842 IPVDGDGAPLKD
+842 IPVDGDGEPLKD
-854 AELNTARTKYRAKKD
+854 AAYTKAIQEYAKKD
-869 AQGKWYGWTFE
+869 KGGKWYGWTYK
-880 ETYQITKEEGENVSI
+880 ETYQIAKEEGENVSI

-917 KLGTLVRLEKK
+917 KLGKLVWLEKK

-934 NPITGNQFTMPGA
+934 TTITGNQFAMPGA
-947 NVLVKATAEPIKYKV
+947 NVLVKATAKPIQYKV
-962 KFVSQSG
+962 KFVPQGG
-969 TGTMPDQTIEYGAPT
+969 TGTMQDQTIEYGKPT
-984 KLQKCTFVN
+984 PLAKCLYSKTGGMV
-993 AGKEF
+993 F
-998 VGWSKSTSGE
+998 VGWSKTPNGD

-1016 VTNLSDQDNATVTLY
+1016 VTNLSDQDNKVVNLY
-1031 ARWESSNV
+1031 ACWESSSV

-1048 LEERGTIELKD
+1048 LAERGTIELKD

-1073 GTKLKWTIKAKPG
+1073 GTKLKWTITAKPG
-1086 YKGSGVKKNGV
+1086 YKAAGVKENGT
-1097 SQNGESGEIT
+1097 SKTGTSGEIT
-1107 VNNEDIELVAIF
+1107 VNNVDVELVALF

-1134 AGSMPDQT
+1134 TGSMPDQT

-1157 TKANSRFLGWSTKN
+1157 TKTNSRFLGWSKKN
-1171 GAKVAEYYDRQSV
+1171 GAKVAEYYDRQPV
-1184 STLSTTNNATVTL
+1184 STLSTTDNATVTL
-1197 YAVWVEASTKTY
+1197 YAVWVGADAKTY
-1209 QVNYLEPKGGS
+1209 PVNYLQPTGGS
-1220 LKVTAE
+1220 LKVTAG
-1226 GERVGAGTEVPTGT
+1226 GETVGAGTEVLAGT
-1240 SLRVEATPDEG
+1240 SLSIEAKPDAG

-1300 ETREQTFNYGERK
+1300 ETREQAFNYGERK
-1313 ALMRCPFAYTGYSSI
+1313 ALKRCPFAYTGYSSI
-1328 GWASEEDRNTKL
+1328 GWASAEDRNTKL
-1340 YDEQQMVGDLTTK
+1340 YDEQQVVGDLTTE
-1353 AGEEIHLYPIW
+1353 AGKQIHLYPIW
-1364 RAGYS
+1364 CAGYS
-1369 ISWLPNQ
+1369 ILWQPNP
-1376 NGRLIVTEVATN
+1376 NGRLIVMEVATK

-1394 SLLTPNAKVKIETE
+1394 SLLAPNAKVKIETE

-1431 KVTGPTNIEYD
+1431 KVVGPTNIEYD

-1448 TVVYKP
+1448 TVVYKK

-1477 KNTFTLDKRI
+1477 KNIFTLAGRV

-1509 LGGVGEEV
+1509 LGGVGDEV

-1524 NAPLVK
+1524 NAPLEK
-1530 YTVSWQNP
+1530 YKVSWQNP
-1538 AHGTLKV
+1538 AHGTLRV
-1545 EAYGKPVTSGSS
+1545 EAYGKPVTSGAS

-1579 KVKANAKTED
+1579 KVKANAKTEN

-1602 ELVAEFVKQNPLD
+1602 ELLAEFVKQNPLD
-1615 PDGTGF
+1615 PDGTGYK
-1621 QVNFAQ
+1621 VNFAQ
-1627 PDHGLLLV
+1627 PEHGVLLV
-1635 QAVETGIYVEAGQ
+1635 QAVDMGVYVEPGQ

-1661 PKEAGYEL
+1661 PKEAGYEF
-1669 EGISENGSAIGNESV
+1669 E
-1684 RTVTGVV
+1684 
-1691 TFAATFKASAAP
+1691 K
-1703 NPLDPDGDGHKV
+1703 
-1715 NIPQPE
+1715 
-1721 HGLLLVEAVGKG
+1721 
-1733 IYVADGQTVKAG
+1733 
-1745 IKLRV
+1745 
-1750 VASPAA
+1750 
-1756 NYELEHLTA
+1756 LTA
-1765 NGTDVTND
+1765 NGTAINND
-1773 SEYTMLAEDVT
+1773 SEYTVTGAVT

-1789 KASSAPNPLDPDGD
+1789 KASSTPQPNPLDPDGD
-1803 GHQVNIPQPT
+1803 GHQVNITQPT

-1824 NIYVAN
+1824 DIYVAN

-1835 AGLKLQVVA
+1835 AGLKLRVVA
-1844 VPAAS
+1844 VPATS
-1849 YELEHLTANGANV
+1849 YELEHLTANSADVTND
-1862 ANGSEYTMPDEDVAF
+1862 SEYTMPNEEVTFAATFKASSAPQPNPLDPGGDGHQVNITQPEHGILLVEAVGKGIYVANGQKVKAGIKLKVIASPAANYELEGITANGTAVANESEYAMPDEEVTF

-1893 PDGDGHTVNIAQPTN
+1893 PDG
-1908 GFLLVKAVDK
+1908 
-1918 GIYVANGQ
+1918 
-1926 KVKAGLKLQVV
+1926 
-1937 AVPAAGYELEHLT
+1937 
-1950 ANGANVAN
+1950 
-1958 GSEYTMPAEEV
+1958 
-1969 TFAATFKASATPN
+1969 
-1982 PLDPDGDG
+1982 
-1990 HKVNIPQPEH
+1990 
-2000 GLLLVEAV
+2000 
-2008 GKGIYVANGQ
+2008 
-2018 TVKAGIK
+2018 
-2025 LRVVAS
+2025 
-2031 PAAGYELEHLTAN
+2031 
-2044 GSDVANGS
+2044 
-2052 EYTMPA
+2052 
-2058 EEVTFAATVKASAA
+2058 
-2072 PQPNPLD
+2072 
-2079 PDGNGF
+2079 NGF
-2085 RVDYAQPEHGILL
+2085 RVDFAQPAHGILL

-2123 VVPSKDYEVET
+2123 VVPNKDYEVET
-2134 LTVGGEAI
+2134 LTVGGEAT
-2142 ESGSTFELKKA
+2142 ESGTTFELKSA

-2163 ANPTPNPFDPD
+2163 ASPTPNPFDPD
-2174 GTGHTVAY
+2174 GTGHTVKY

-2209 KVKIEAEPYLGY
+2209 KVMIEAEPYLGY
-2221 ELVSLTVNGENV
+2221 KLVSLTVNGENV

-2242 GNIVVVATFRPK
+2242 GNIVVVATFTSIE
-2254 DPNPRPNPFDP
+2254 PNPRPNPFDP
-2265 DGTGYLVSYEQ
+2265 DGTGYLVNYEQ

-2297 ASGYTLLI
+2297 APGYTLLI

-2359 IVENPFYNELR
+2359 IVENPFSNELR
-2370 VVGAERVERYELFDM
+2370 VVGAERVDSYELFNM
-2385 GGKLVMQ
+2385 GGSLVIQ
-2392 GQHTGNAELVL
+2392 GRHTGNAELVL

-2408 AAGGYL
+2408 TAGGYL
-2414 LRLYAAGGTRT
+2414 LRLYATGGSRT
-2425 LRAIRR
+2425 LRAIKR

>member
-18 LLGVGTVWGAAS
+18 LLGVGTAWGVIPNPIPKPY
-30 CVKVKVQFYGN
+30 VKVKVKFYGEN
-41 SQEHKNS
+41 GEYLSSSDFRMAKQ
-48 VVCHNAREA
+48 A
-57 VANVLNSKGKLPAD
+57 VASVLSQHPGKSAAD
-71 IEVLKID
+71 IEVLTID
-78 YDKDN
+78 TDN
-83 DPNPKKEGVYLPIE
+83 NNAPTGSYLPIE
-97 DWNYLA
+97 DWYYLA

-113 VEPGVHFSDPMPKD
+113 VEPGVHFIDPMPKD

-206 GEAPKGDVDINRAF
+206 GAEAPTGDIGNDRAF

-230 LVKHQGLR
+230 LVKHNGR
-238 KCDPL
+238 RICVPL
-243 TGGELTTAA
+243 AGGELTKAA
-252 NSYST
+252 SNYST
-257 KGDSYEDGTFWNGW
+257 QGDSYEDGTFWHGW
-271 IVDKTNAM
+271 IVDKTKEM
-279 TAHPV
+279 KDV
-284 TVSVT
+284 TVPTSIAH
-289 GNGRVVAPPVGL
+289 GRIIAPPAGL

-316 TIKTLKQNSQDI
+316 TIKTLTIQGSKSE

-531 ENDPTRHCILLVNN
+531 ENDPTRHCILLVDN

-743 FTALARVDL
+743 FTALAQVDL

-783 AFSNCDKLKEL
+783 AFSNCAKLKEL

-799 RSLQGSVTNDK
+799 RVLQGSITNDK

-817 PATPPDLTGIESIEF
+817 PATPPDLTGIESIEC

-842 IPVDGDGAPLKD
+842 IPVNEDGEPLKD
-854 AELNTARTKYRAKKD
+854 AAYTKAIQEYAKKEKD
-869 AQGKWYGWTFE
+869 GKWYGWTYK

-917 KLGTLVRLEKK
+917 KLGKLVWLEKK
-928 TPAGSE
+928 IPAGSE
-934 NPITGNQFTMPGA
+934 TTITGGQFTMPAA
-947 NVLVKATAEPIKYKV
+947 NVLVKATAKPIQYKV
-962 KFVSQSG
+962 HFELNGG
-969 TGTMPDQTIEYGAPT
+969 TGTMQDQTIEYGKPT

-998 VGWSKSTSGE
+998 MGWGKSANGE

-1016 VTNLSDQDNATVTLY
+1016 VTNLSDQDNAVVKLY

-1073 GTKLKWTIKAKPG
+1073 GTKLTWTTTAKPG
-1086 YKGSGVKKNGV
+1086 YKAAGVKKNGT
-1097 SQNGESGEIT
+1097 SQNGTSGTIT
-1107 VNNEDIELVAIF
+1107 VDNEDIELVAIF
-1119 DPIQYKVKYVGGTGA
+1119 DPIHYKVKFVGGAGTT
-1134 AGSMPDQT
+1134 GSMPDQT

-1157 TKANSRFLGWSTKN
+1157 KKASSRFLGWSKKSD
-1171 GAKVAEYYDRQSV
+1171 AKVAEYYDRQPV
-1184 STLSTTNNATVTL
+1184 STLSTTANATVTL
-1197 YAVWVEASTKTY
+1197 YAVWVGADAKTY
-1209 QVNYLEPKGGS
+1209 LVNYLEPRGGS

-1226 GERVGAGTEVPTGT
+1226 GETVGAGTEVLAGT
-1240 SLRVEATPDEG
+1240 SLSIEAKPDAG

-1313 ALMRCPFAYTGYSSI
+1313 ALKKCPFTYDGYSSI
-1328 GWASEEDRNTKL
+1328 GWASAEDRNTKL
-1340 YDEQQMVGDLTTK
+1340 YDEQQVVGDLATK

-1394 SLLTPNAKVKIETE
+1394 SLLAPNTTVKIETE

-1422 GSHADGAEY
+1422 GSHADGAQY
-1431 KVTGPTNIEYD
+1431 KVVGPTNIEYD

-1517 ILYAIWK
+1517 VLYAIWK
-1524 NAPLVK
+1524 NAPLMK
-1530 YTVSWQNP
+1530 YMVSWQNP

-1602 ELVAEFVKQNPLD
+1602 ELVAEFEKQNPLD

-1627 PDHGLLLV
+1627 PDHG
-1635 QAVETGIYVEAGQ
+1635 
-1648 TVKANTKLKVTAL
+1648 
-1661 PKEAGYEL
+1661 
-1669 EGISENGSAIGNESV
+1669 
-1684 RTVTGVV
+1684 
-1691 TFAATFKASAAP
+1691 
-1703 NPLDPDGDGHKV
+1703 DGDLRRGR
-1715 NIPQPE
+1715 
-1721 HGLLLVEAVGKG
+1721 
-1733 IYVADGQTVKAG
+1733 ADGESQYKAQSNSLAKRSG
-1745 IKLRV
+1745 VRV
-1750 VASPAA
+1750 R
-1756 NYELEHLTA
+1756 
-1765 NGTDVTND
+1765 
-1773 SEYTMLAEDVT
+1773 
-1784 FAATF
+1784 
-1789 KASSAPNPLDPDGD
+1789 KAHREWLS
-1803 GHQVNIPQPT
+1803 
-1813 NGFLLVKAVDK
+1813 
-1824 NIYVAN
+1824 
-1830 GQKVK
+1830 
-1835 AGLKLQVVA
+1835 
-1844 VPAAS
+1844 
-1849 YELEHLTANGANV
+1849 
-1862 ANGSEYTMPDEDVAF
+1862 
-1877 AATFK
+1877 
-1882 ASSAPQPNPLD
+1882 
-1893 PDGDGHTVNIAQPTN
+1893 
-1908 GFLLVKAVDK
+1908 
-1918 GIYVANGQ
+1918 
-1926 KVKAGLKLQVV
+1926 
-1937 AVPAAGYELEHLT
+1937 
-1950 ANGANVAN
+1950 
-1958 GSEYTMPAEEV
+1958 
-1969 TFAATFKASATPN
+1969 
-1982 PLDPDGDG
+1982 
-1990 HKVNIPQPEH
+1990 HKQ
-2000 GLLLVEAV
+2000 
-2008 GKGIYVANGQ
+2008 
-2018 TVKAGIK
+2018 
-2025 LRVVAS
+2025 
-2031 PAAGYELEHLTAN
+2031 
-2044 GSDVANGS
+2044 
-2052 EYTMPA
+2052 
-2058 EEVTFAATVKASAA
+2058 
-2072 PQPNPLD
+2072 
-2079 PDGNGF
+2079 
-2085 RVDYAQPEHGILL
+2085 
-2098 VEAVEK
+2098 
-2104 NLYVSPGQSVAA
+2104 
-2116 NTKLRVT
+2116 
-2123 VVPSKDYEVET
+2123 
-2134 LTVGGEAI
+2134 
-2142 ESGSTFELKKA
+2142 
-2153 VEIVA
+2153 
-2158 KLKES
+2158 
-2163 ANPTPNPFDPD
+2163 
-2174 GTGHTVAY
+2174 
-2182 EQAVGGILLVK
+2182 
-2193 IGDAVVNNGLT
+2193 
-2204 VKDGQ
+2204 
-2209 KVKIEAEPYLGY
+2209 
-2221 ELVSLTVNGENV
+2221 
-2233 TNKQEYTVT
+2233 
-2242 GNIVVVATFRPK
+2242 
-2254 DPNPRPNPFDP
+2254 
-2265 DGTGYLVSYEQ
+2265 
-2276 PEHGVL
+2276 
-2282 LVMIDGKVVTSGTTV
+2282 
-2297 ASGYTLLI
+2297 
-2305 SSRPDAGYE
+2305 
-2314 FDQQTVNGDVLPNDT
+2314 
-2329 EIRLQSP
+2329 
-2336 ITVRAAFKKQEQ
+2336 
-2348 PLVVE
+2348 
-2353 ALRQVR
+2353 
-2359 IVENPFYNELR
+2359 
-2370 VVGAERVERYELFDM
+2370 
-2385 GGKLVMQ
+2385 
-2392 GQHTGNAELVL
+2392 
-2403 DTQNL
+2403 
-2408 AAGGYL
+2408 
-2414 LRLYAAGGTRT
+2414 
-2425 LRAIRR
+2425 

>member
-1 MERRCKKILM
+1 
-11 WLGFLVL
+11 
-18 LLGVGTVWGAAS
+18 
-30 CVKVKVQFYGN
+30 
-41 SQEHKNS
+41 
-48 VVCHNAREA
+48 
-57 VANVLNSKGKLPAD
+57 
-71 IEVLKID
+71 
-78 YDKDN
+78 
-83 DPNPKKEGVYLPIE
+83 
-97 DWNYLA
+97 
-103 NMKMTLRELY
+103 
-113 VEPGVHFSDPMPKD
+113 
-127 QFRGA
+127 
-132 FRLER
+132 
-137 LELCGVEEIGAT
+137 
-149 AITDCQSLAWVTC
+149 
-162 IDLKT
+162 
-167 LTKDAITDNPVLV
+167 
-180 GVRFPKLKTVA
+180 
-191 DGALSGNPN
+191 
-200 LAYMEL
+200 
-206 GEAPKGDVDINRAF
+206 
-220 RGLPRPRVIR
+220 
-230 LVKHQGLR
+230 
-238 KCDPL
+238 
-243 TGGELTTAA
+243 
-252 NSYST
+252 
-257 KGDSYEDGTFWNGW
+257 
-271 IVDKTNAM
+271 
-279 TAHPV
+279 
-284 TVSVT
+284 
-289 GNGRVVAPPVGL
+289 
-301 PGKPV
+301 
-306 HFAVLPEKGY
+306 
-316 TIKTLKQNSQDI
+316 
-328 GLSAEHFIMGSG
+328 
-340 TTTITG
+340 
-346 AFEPNKI
+346 
-353 KLKLTYTVGASVEVG
+353 
-368 GKTLEDIF
+368 
-376 AGTSRS
+376 
-382 NIAKFELLGGSLE
+382 
-395 RWDWWWMYNGNTF
+395 
-408 KGGSQSGD
+408 
-416 PIYTLQ
+416 
-422 EFRIAKAA
+422 
-430 TRVAPPT
+430 
-437 YQLFYTYSAL
+437 
-447 REVDVY
+447 
-453 GVRQIMRGT
+453 
-462 FQQTPALETLR
+462 
-473 LWDVE
+473 
-478 SLGEGAILEDHNLR
+478 
-492 LLVAPRLQVV
+492 
-502 NRWIRYCSALRSI
+502 
-515 YLGKEP
+515 
-521 LKYVFNSLFE
+521 
-531 ENDPTRHCILLVNN
+531 
-545 EGKPLSGTELTNAQN
+545 
-560 AYQKH
+560 
-565 RSTSYSEYFGWA
+565 
-577 FKDVYQVTRKPSEFG
+577 
-592 SMASVDCCQKDKF
+592 
-605 VDLEV
+605 
-610 MPNDGYRVK
+610 
-619 KLEYVGGG
+619 
-627 KTENLTKNLYNEK
+627 
-640 CSFKMPGAH
+640 MPGAH

-743 FTALARVDL
+743 FAALARVDL

-799 RSLQGSVTNDK
+799 RSLQGSITNDK

-854 AELNTARTKYRAKKD
+854 AAYTKAIQEYAKKEKD
-869 AQGKWYGWTFE
+869 GKWYGWTYKN
-880 ETYQITKEEGENVSI
+880 TYQITKEEGENVSI
-895 SVPSAAVKGAT
+895 SVPSAAVKGT
-906 VKVTSTLAKGY
+906 PVKVTSTLAKGY
-917 KLGTLVRLEKK
+917 KLGKLVWLEKK

-934 NPITGNQFTMPGA
+934 TTITGGQFTMPAA
-947 NVLVKATAEPIKYKV
+947 NVLVKATAKPIQYKV
-962 KFVSQSG
+962 HFELNGG
-969 TGTMPDQTIEYGAPT
+969 TGTMQDQTIEYGKPT

-998 VGWSKSTSGE
+998 MGWGKSANGE
-1008 VAFKDQQV
+1008 VVFKDQQV
-1016 VTNLSDQDNATVTLY
+1016 VTNLSDQDNAVVKLY

-1073 GTKLKWTIKAKPG
+1073 GTKLTWTIKAKPG
-1086 YKGSGVKKNGV
+1086 YKATGVKKNGT
-1097 SQNGESGEIT
+1097 SLTGASGEIT
-1107 VNNEDIELVAIF
+1107 VDNEDIELVAIF
-1119 DPIQYKVKYVGGTGA
+1119 DPIHYKVKFVGGAGTT
-1134 AGSMPDQT
+1134 GSMPDQT

-1157 TKANSRFLGWSTKN
+1157 KKASSRFLGWSKKSD
-1171 GAKVAEYYDRQSV
+1171 AKVAEYYDRQPV
-1184 STLSTTNNATVTL
+1184 STLSTTANATVTL
-1197 YAVWVEASTKTY
+1197 YAVWVGADAKTY
-1209 QVNYLEPKGGS
+1209 PVNYLEPRGGS

-1226 GERVGAGTEVPTGT
+1226 GETVGAGTEVLAGT
-1240 SLRVEATPDEG
+1240 SLSIEAKPDAG

-1313 ALMRCPFAYTGYSSI
+1313 ALKKCPFTYDGYSSI
-1328 GWASEEDRNTKL
+1328 GWASAEDRNTKL
-1340 YDEQQMVGDLTTK
+1340 YDEQQVVGDLATK

-1394 SLLTPNAKVKIETE
+1394 SLLAPNTTVKIETE

-1422 GSHADGAEY
+1422 GSHADGAQY

-1464 SQTFKVDAVAKLA
+1464 SQTFKVDAPAKLA

-1524 NAPLVK
+1524 NAPLMK
-1530 YTVSWQNP
+1530 YMVSWQNP

-1602 ELVAEFVKQNPLD
+1602 ELVAEFEKQNPLD

-1661 PKEAGYEL
+1661 PKEAGYEFEKL
-1669 EGISENGSAIGNESV
+1669 TANGSAISNEGTH
-1684 RTVTGVV
+1684 TVTAAV
-1691 TFAATFKASAAP
+1691 TFAATFKASA
-1703 NPLDPDGDGHKV
+1703 
-1715 NIPQPE
+1715 
-1721 HGLLLVEAVGKG
+1721 
-1733 IYVADGQTVKAG
+1733 
-1745 IKLRV
+1745 
-1750 VASPAA
+1750 
-1756 NYELEHLTA
+1756 
-1765 NGTDVTND
+1765 
-1773 SEYTMLAEDVT
+1773 
-1784 FAATF
+1784 
-1789 KASSAPNPLDPDGD
+1789 APNPLDPDGD

-1835 AGLKLQVVA
+1835 AGIKLKVIA
-1844 VPAAS
+1844 SPAAN
-1849 YELEHLTANGANV
+1849 YELEGITANGTAV
-1862 ANGSEYTMPDEDVAF
+1862 ANESEYAMPDEEVTF

-1893 PDGDGHTVNIAQPTN
+1893 PDG
-1908 GFLLVKAVDK
+1908 
-1918 GIYVANGQ
+1918 
-1926 KVKAGLKLQVV
+1926 
-1937 AVPAAGYELEHLT
+1937 
-1950 ANGANVAN
+1950 
-1958 GSEYTMPAEEV
+1958 
-1969 TFAATFKASATPN
+1969 
-1982 PLDPDGDG
+1982 
-1990 HKVNIPQPEH
+1990 
-2000 GLLLVEAV
+2000 
-2008 GKGIYVANGQ
+2008 
-2018 TVKAGIK
+2018 
-2025 LRVVAS
+2025 
-2031 PAAGYELEHLTAN
+2031 
-2044 GSDVANGS
+2044 
-2052 EYTMPA
+2052 
-2058 EEVTFAATVKASAA
+2058 
-2072 PQPNPLD
+2072 
-2079 PDGNGF
+2079 NGF
-2085 RVDYAQPEHGILL
+2085 RVDFAQPAHGILL

-2123 VVPSKDYEVET
+2123 VVPNKDYEVET
-2134 LTVGGEAI
+2134 LTVGGEAT
-2142 ESGSTFELKKA
+2142 ESGTTFELKSA

-2163 ANPTPNPFDPD
+2163 ASPTPNPFDPD
-2174 GTGHTVAY
+2174 GTGHTVKY

-2209 KVKIEAEPYLGY
+2209 KVMIEAEPYLGY
-2221 ELVSLTVNGENV
+2221 KLVSLTVNGENV

-2242 GNIVVVATFRPK
+2242 GNIVVVATFTSIE
-2254 DPNPRPNPFDP
+2254 PNPRPNPFDP
-2265 DGTGYLVSYEQ
+2265 DGTGYLVNYEQ

-2297 ASGYTLLI
+2297 APGYTLLI

-2359 IVENPFYNELR
+2359 IVENPFSNELR
-2370 VVGAERVERYELFDM
+2370 VVGAERVDSYELFNM
-2385 GGKLVMQ
+2385 GGSLVIQ
-2392 GQHTGNAELVL
+2392 GRHTGNAELVL

-2408 AAGGYL
+2408 TAGGYL
-2414 LRLYAAGGTRT
+2414 LRLYATGGSRT
-2425 LRAIRR
+2425 LRAIKR

>member
-149 AITDCQSLAWVTC
+149 AITDCQSLAWFTC

-167 LTKDAITDNPVLV
+167 LTKDAVTDNPVLV

-545 EGKPLSGTELTNAQN
+545 EGKPLSGAELTNAQN

-743 FTALARVDL
+743 FAALARVDL

-799 RSLQGSVTNDK
+799 RSLQGSITNDK

-854 AELNTARTKYRAKKD
+854 AAYTKAIQEYAKKEKD
-869 AQGKWYGWTFE
+869 GKWYGWTYKN
-880 ETYQITKEEGENVSI
+880 TYQITKEEGENVSI
-895 SVPSAAVKGAT
+895 SVPSAAVKGT
-906 VKVTSTLAKGY
+906 PVKVTSTLAKGY
-917 KLGTLVRLEKK
+917 KLGKLVWLEKK

-934 NPITGNQFTMPGA
+934 TTITGGQFTMPAA
-947 NVLVKATAEPIKYKV
+947 NVLVKATAKPIQYKV
-962 KFVSQSG
+962 HFELNGG
-969 TGTMPDQTIEYGAPT
+969 TGTMQDQTIEYGKPT

-998 VGWSKSTSGE
+998 MGWGKSANGE
-1008 VAFKDQQV
+1008 VVFKDQQV
-1016 VTNLSDQDNATVTLY
+1016 VTNLSDQDNAVVKLY

-1073 GTKLKWTIKAKPG
+1073 GTKLTWTIKAKPG
-1086 YKGSGVKKNGV
+1086 YKATGVKKNGT
-1097 SQNGESGEIT
+1097 SLTGASGEIT
-1107 VNNEDIELVAIF
+1107 VDNEDIELVAIF
-1119 DPIQYKVKYVGGTGA
+1119 DPIHYKVKFVGGAGTT
-1134 AGSMPDQT
+1134 GSMPDQT

-1157 TKANSRFLGWSTKN
+1157 KKASSRFLGWSKKSD
-1171 GAKVAEYYDRQSV
+1171 AKVAEYYDRQPV
-1184 STLSTTNNATVTL
+1184 STLSTTDNATVTL
-1197 YAVWVEASTKTY
+1197 YAVWVGADAKTY
-1209 QVNYLEPKGGS
+1209 PVNYLQPTGGS

-1226 GERVGAGTEVPTGT
+1226 GETVGAGTEVLAGT
-1240 SLRVEATPDEG
+1240 SLSIEAKPDAG

-1313 ALMRCPFAYTGYSSI
+1313 ALKKCPFTYEGYSSI
-1328 GWASEEDRNTKL
+1328 GWASAEDRNTKL
-1340 YDEQQMVGDLTTK
+1340 YDEQQVVGDLTTK
-1353 AGEEIHLYPIW
+1353 AGKEIHLYPIW

-1376 NGRLIVTEVATN
+1376 NGRLVVTEVATS

-1394 SLLTPNAKVKIETE
+1394 SLLAPNTTVKIETE

-1464 SQTFKVDAVAKLA
+1464 SQTFKVDAPAKLA

-1524 NAPLVK
+1524 NAPLMK
-1530 YTVSWQNP
+1530 YMVSWQNP

-1602 ELVAEFVKQNPLD
+1602 ELVAEFEKQNPLD

-1661 PKEAGYEL
+1661 PKEAGYEFEKL
-1669 EGISENGSAIGNESV
+1669 TANGSAISNEGTH
-1684 RTVTGVV
+1684 TVTAAV

-1703 NPLDPDGDGHKV
+1703 NPLDPDGDGH
-1715 NIPQPE
+1715 
-1721 HGLLLVEAVGKG
+1721 
-1733 IYVADGQTVKAG
+1733 
-1745 IKLRV
+1745 
-1750 VASPAA
+1750 
-1756 NYELEHLTA
+1756 
-1765 NGTDVTND
+1765 
-1773 SEYTMLAEDVT
+1773 
-1784 FAATF
+1784 
-1789 KASSAPNPLDPDGD
+1789 
-1803 GHQVNIPQPT
+1803 QVNIPQPT
-1813 NGFLLVKAVDK
+1813 NGFRLVKAVDK

-1835 AGLKLQVVA
+1835 AGLKLRVVA

-1849 YELEHLTANGANV
+1849 
-1862 ANGSEYTMPDEDVAF
+1862 
-1877 AATFK
+1877 
-1882 ASSAPQPNPLD
+1882 
-1893 PDGDGHTVNIAQPTN
+1893 
-1908 GFLLVKAVDK
+1908 
-1918 GIYVANGQ
+1918 
-1926 KVKAGLKLQVV
+1926 
-1937 AVPAAGYELEHLT
+1937 YELEHLT

-1969 TFAATFKASATPN
+1969 TFAATLKASATPN

-2018 TVKAGIK
+2018 KVKAGLK
-2025 LRVVAS
+2025 LRVVPS
-2031 PAAGYELEHLTAN
+2031 PEAGYELEHLTAN
-2044 GSDVANGS
+2044 GADVANGS
-2052 EYTMPA
+2052 EYTMPD
-2058 EEVTFAATVKASAA
+2058 EEVTFAATFKASAA

-2182 EQAVGGILLVK
+2182 EQAIGGILLVK
-2193 IGDAVVNNGLT
+2193 VGDAVVNNGLT

-2233 TNKQEYTVT
+2233 ANKQEYTVT

-2265 DGTGYLVSYEQ
+2265 DGTGYLVNYEQ

>member
-11 WLGFLVL
+11 WLGFLAL
-18 LLGVGTVWGAAS
+18 LLGVGTAWGQTPYPYS
-30 CVKVKVQFYGN
+30 QPPRVKVVVKFYGDN
-41 SQEHKNS
+41 TEYSS
-48 VVCHNAREA
+48 ARESSTARQA
-57 VANVLNSKGKLPAD
+57 VQEVLGSHSGKSVKD
-71 IEVLKID
+71 IEVLTI
-78 YDKDN
+78 DN
-83 DPNPKKEGVYLPIE
+83 DNIKAPKGSELQIE
-97 DWNYLA
+97 DWYYLA

-113 VEPGVHFSDPMPKD
+113 VEPGMHFKDPMPKD

-206 GEAPKGDVDINRAF
+206 GAEAPTGDIGNDRAF

-230 LVKHQGLR
+230 LVKHNGR
-238 KCDPL
+238 RICVPL
-243 TGGELTTAA
+243 AGGELTKAA
-252 NSYST
+252 SNYST
-257 KGDSYEDGTFWNGW
+257 QGDSYEDGTFWHGW
-271 IVDKTNAM
+271 IVDKTKEM
-279 TAHPV
+279 KDV
-284 TVSVT
+284 TVPTSIAH
-289 GNGRVVAPPVGL
+289 GRIIAPPAGL

-316 TIKTLKQNSQDI
+316 TIKTLTIQGSKSE

-531 ENDPTRHCILLVNN
+531 ENDPTRHCILLVDN

-743 FTALARVDL
+743 FTALAQVDL

-783 AFSNCDKLKEL
+783 AFSNCAKLKEL

-799 RSLQGSVTNDK
+799 RVLQGSITNDK

-842 IPVDGDGAPLKD
+842 IPVNEDGEPLKD
-854 AELNTARTKYRAKKD
+854 AVLNTARTKYRAKKD

-917 KLGTLVRLEKK
+917 KLGKLVWLEKK
-928 TPAGSE
+928 IPAGSE
-934 NPITGNQFTMPGA
+934 TTITGGQFTMPAA
-947 NVLVKATAEPIKYKV
+947 NVLVKATAKPIQYKV
-962 KFVSQSG
+962 HFELNGG
-969 TGTMPDQTIEYGAPT
+969 TGTMQDQTIEYGKPT

-998 VGWSKSTSGE
+998 MGWGKSANGE
-1008 VAFKDQQV
+1008 VVFKDQQV
-1016 VTNLSDQDNATVTLY
+1016 VTNLSDQDNAVVKLY

-1073 GTKLKWTIKAKPG
+1073 GTKLTWTIKAKPG
-1086 YKGSGVKKNGV
+1086 YKATGVKKNGT
-1097 SQNGESGEIT
+1097 SLTGASGEIT
-1107 VNNEDIELVAIF
+1107 VDNEDIELVAIF
-1119 DPIQYKVKYVGGTGA
+1119 DPIHYKVKFVGGAGTT
-1134 AGSMPDQT
+1134 GSMPDQT

-1157 TKANSRFLGWSTKN
+1157 KKASSRFLGWSKKSD
-1171 GAKVAEYYDRQSV
+1171 AKVAEYYDRQPV
-1184 STLSTTNNATVTL
+1184 STLSTTDNATVTL
-1197 YAVWVEASTKTY
+1197 YAVWVGANAKTY
-1209 QVNYLEPKGGS
+1209 PVNYLQPTGGS
-1220 LKVTAE
+1220 LKVTAG
-1226 GERVGAGTEVPTGT
+1226 GETVGAGTEVLAGT
-1240 SLRVEATPDEG
+1240 SLSIEAKPDAG

-1313 ALMRCPFAYTGYSSI
+1313 ALKKCPFTYEGYSSI
-1328 GWASEEDRNTKL
+1328 GWASAEDRNTKL
-1340 YDEQQMVGDLTTK
+1340 YDEQQVVGDLATK
-1353 AGEEIHLYPIW
+1353 AGKEIHLYPIW

-1376 NGRLIVTEVATN
+1376 NGRLIVTEVATS

-1394 SLLTPNAKVKIETE
+1394 SLLAPNTTVKIETE

-1422 GSHADGAEY
+1422 GSHADGAQY
-1431 KVTGPTNIEYD
+1431 KVVGPTNIEYD

-1464 SQTFKVDAVAKLA
+1464 SQTFKVDAPAKLA

-1524 NAPLVK
+1524 NAPLVP
-1530 YTVSWQNP
+1530 YTVSWQDP

-1602 ELVAEFVKQNPLD
+1602 ELVAEFEKQNPLD

-1661 PKEAGYEL
+1661 PKEAGYEFEKL
-1669 EGISENGSAIGNESV
+1669 TANGSAISNEGTH
-1684 RTVTGVV
+1684 TVTAAV
-1691 TFAATFKASAAP
+1691 TFAATFKASA
-1703 NPLDPDGDGHKV
+1703 
-1715 NIPQPE
+1715 
-1721 HGLLLVEAVGKG
+1721 
-1733 IYVADGQTVKAG
+1733 
-1745 IKLRV
+1745 
-1750 VASPAA
+1750 
-1756 NYELEHLTA
+1756 
-1765 NGTDVTND
+1765 
-1773 SEYTMLAEDVT
+1773 
-1784 FAATF
+1784 
-1789 KASSAPNPLDPDGD
+1789 APNPLDPDGD

-1824 NIYVAN
+1824 NIYVAD
-1830 GQKVK
+1830 GQTVK
-1835 AGLKLQVVA
+1835 AGIKLRVVA
-1844 VPAAS
+1844 S
-1849 YELEHLTANGANV
+1849 
-1862 ANGSEYTMPDEDVAF
+1862 
-1877 AATFK
+1877 
-1882 ASSAPQPNPLD
+1882 
-1893 PDGDGHTVNIAQPTN
+1893 
-1908 GFLLVKAVDK
+1908 
-1918 GIYVANGQ
+1918 
-1926 KVKAGLKLQVV
+1926 
-1937 AVPAAGYELEHLT
+1937 PAAGYELEHLT

-1969 TFAATFKASATPN
+1969 TFAATF
-1982 PLDPDGDG
+1982 
-1990 HKVNIPQPEH
+1990 
-2000 GLLLVEAV
+2000 
-2008 GKGIYVANGQ
+2008 
-2018 TVKAGIK
+2018 
-2025 LRVVAS
+2025 
-2031 PAAGYELEHLTAN
+2031 
-2044 GSDVANGS
+2044 
-2052 EYTMPA
+2052 
-2058 EEVTFAATVKASAA
+2058 KASAA

-2233 TNKQEYTVT
+2233 ANKQEYTVT

-2265 DGTGYLVSYEQ
+2265 DGTGYLVNYEQ

-2359 IVENPFYNELR
+2359 IVENPFSNELR
-2370 VVGAERVERYELFDM
+2370 VVGAERVDSYELFDM
-2385 GGKLVMQ
+2385 GGKPMIQ
-2392 GQHTGNAELVL
+2392 GRHTGNTELVL

-2408 AAGGYL
+2408 TAGGYL

>member
-1 MERRCKKILM
+1 MELRCKKILM
-11 WLGFLVL
+11 WLGFLAL
-18 LLGVGTVWGAAS
+18 LLGVGTAWGQTPYPYS
-30 CVKVKVQFYGN
+30 QPPRVKVVVKFYGDN
-41 SQEHKNS
+41 TEYSS
-48 VVCHNAREA
+48 ARESSTARQA
-57 VANVLNSKGKLPAD
+57 VQEVLGSHSGKSVKD
-71 IEVLKID
+71 IEVLTI
-78 YDKDN
+78 DN
-83 DPNPKKEGVYLPIE
+83 DNIKAPKGSELQIE
-97 DWNYLA
+97 DWYYLA

-113 VEPGVHFSDPMPKD
+113 VEPGMHFKDPMPKD

-206 GEAPKGDVDINRAF
+206 GAEAPTGDIGNDRAF

-230 LVKHQGLR
+230 LVKHNGR
-238 KCDPL
+238 RICVPL
-243 TGGELTTAA
+243 AGGELTKAA
-252 NSYST
+252 SNYST
-257 KGDSYEDGTFWNGW
+257 QGDSYEDGTFWHGW
-271 IVDKTNAM
+271 IVDKTKEM
-279 TAHPV
+279 KDV
-284 TVSVT
+284 TVPTSIAH
-289 GNGRVVAPPVGL
+289 GRIIAPPAGL

-316 TIKTLKQNSQDI
+316 TIKTLKQNSKDI
-328 GLSAEHFIMGSG
+328 GLSAEHFTMGSG
-340 TTTITG
+340 ATTITG
-346 AFEPNKI
+346 TFAPNQI

-368 GKTLEDIF
+368 GKTLEEIF

-382 NIAKFELLGGSLE
+382 NIEKFELLGGSLE
-395 RWDWWWMYNGNTF
+395 RWDWWWMYSGNTF
-408 KGGSQSGD
+408 KGGAQQSD
-416 PIYTLQ
+416 PIYTLR
-422 EFRIAKAA
+422 EFKIAKGI

-531 ENDPTRHCILLVNN
+531 ENDPTRHCILLVDN

-700 TFNKYDWDYITSQ
+700 AFNKYDWDYITSQ
-713 KQLFGPVLK
+713 KQLFGSVLK

-752 HNVYHVGTGAFLGCM
+752 HNVYHVGTGAFLGCS

-799 RSLQGSVTNDK
+799 RSLQGSITNDK

-854 AELNTARTKYRAKKD
+854 AAYTKAIQEYAKKEKD
-869 AQGKWYGWTFE
+869 GKWYGWTYKN
-880 ETYQITKEEGENVSI
+880 TYQITKEEGENVSI
-895 SVPSAAVKGAT
+895 SVPSAAVKGT
-906 VKVTSTLAKGY
+906 PVKVTSTLAKGY
-917 KLGTLVRLEKK
+917 KLGKLVWLEKK

-934 NPITGNQFTMPGA
+934 TTITGGQFTMPAA
-947 NVLVKATAEPIKYKV
+947 NVLVKATAKPIQYKV
-962 KFVSQSG
+962 HFELNGG
-969 TGTMPDQTIEYGAPT
+969 TGTMQDQTIEYGKPT

-998 VGWSKSTSGE
+998 MGWGKSANGE
-1008 VAFKDQQV
+1008 VVFKDQQV
-1016 VTNLSDQDNATVTLY
+1016 VTNLSDQDNAVVKLY

-1073 GTKLKWTIKAKPG
+1073 GTKLTWTIKAKPG
-1086 YKGSGVKKNGV
+1086 YKATGVKKNGT
-1097 SQNGESGEIT
+1097 SLTGASGEIT
-1107 VNNEDIELVAIF
+1107 VDNEDIELVAIF
-1119 DPIQYKVKYVGGTGA
+1119 DPIHYKVKFVGGAGTT
-1134 AGSMPDQT
+1134 GSMPDQT

-1157 TKANSRFLGWSTKN
+1157 KKASSRFLGWSKKSD
-1171 GAKVAEYYDRQSV
+1171 AKVAEYYDRQPV
-1184 STLSTTNNATVTL
+1184 STLSTTDNATVTL
-1197 YAVWVEASTKTY
+1197 YAVWVGANAKTY
-1209 QVNYLEPKGGS
+1209 PVNYLQPTGGS
-1220 LKVTAE
+1220 LKVTAG
-1226 GERVGAGTEVPTGT
+1226 GETVGAGTEVLAGT
-1240 SLRVEATPDEG
+1240 SLSIEAKPDAG

-1313 ALMRCPFAYTGYSSI
+1313 ALKKCPFTYEGYSSI
-1328 GWASEEDRNTKL
+1328 GWASAEDRNTKL
-1340 YDEQQMVGDLTTK
+1340 YDEQQVVGDLATK
-1353 AGEEIHLYPIW
+1353 AGKEIHLYPIW

-1376 NGRLIVTEVATN
+1376 NGRLIVTEVATS

-1394 SLLTPNAKVKIETE
+1394 SLLAPNTTVKIETE

-1422 GSHADGAEY
+1422 GSHADGAQY
-1431 KVTGPTNIEYD
+1431 KVVGPTNIEYD

-1464 SQTFKVDAVAKLA
+1464 SQTFKVDAPAKLA

-1524 NAPLVK
+1524 NAPLVP
-1530 YTVSWQNP
+1530 YTVSWQDP

-1602 ELVAEFVKQNPLD
+1602 ELVAEFEKQNPLD

-1661 PKEAGYEL
+1661 PKEAGYEFEKL
-1669 EGISENGSAIGNESV
+1669 TANGSAISNEGTH
-1684 RTVTGVV
+1684 TVTAAV
-1691 TFAATFKASAAP
+1691 TFAATFKASA
-1703 NPLDPDGDGHKV
+1703 
-1715 NIPQPE
+1715 
-1721 HGLLLVEAVGKG
+1721 
-1733 IYVADGQTVKAG
+1733 
-1745 IKLRV
+1745 
-1750 VASPAA
+1750 
-1756 NYELEHLTA
+1756 
-1765 NGTDVTND
+1765 
-1773 SEYTMLAEDVT
+1773 
-1784 FAATF
+1784 
-1789 KASSAPNPLDPDGD
+1789 APNPLDPDGD

-1862 ANGSEYTMPDEDVAF
+1862 ANGSEYTMP
-1877 AATFK
+1877 
-1882 ASSAPQPNPLD
+1882 
-1893 PDGDGHTVNIAQPTN
+1893 
-1908 GFLLVKAVDK
+1908 
-1918 GIYVANGQ
+1918 
-1926 KVKAGLKLQVV
+1926 
-1937 AVPAAGYELEHLT
+1937 
-1950 ANGANVAN
+1950 
-1958 GSEYTMPAEEV
+1958 AEEV
-1969 TFAATFKASATPN
+1969 TFAATF
-1982 PLDPDGDG
+1982 
-1990 HKVNIPQPEH
+1990 
-2000 GLLLVEAV
+2000 
-2008 GKGIYVANGQ
+2008 
-2018 TVKAGIK
+2018 
-2025 LRVVAS
+2025 
-2031 PAAGYELEHLTAN
+2031 
-2044 GSDVANGS
+2044 
-2052 EYTMPA
+2052 
-2058 EEVTFAATVKASAA
+2058 KASAA

-2233 TNKQEYTVT
+2233 ANKQEYTVT

-2265 DGTGYLVSYEQ
+2265 DGTGYLVNYEQ

-2359 IVENPFYNELR
+2359 IVENPFSNELR
-2370 VVGAERVERYELFDM
+2370 VVGAERVDSYELFDM

>member
-11 WLGFLVL
+11 WLGFLAL
-18 LLGVGTVWGAAS
+18 LLGVGTAWGQTPYPYS
-30 CVKVKVQFYGN
+30 QPPRVKVVVKFYGDN
-41 SQEHKNS
+41 TEYSS
-48 VVCHNAREA
+48 ARESSTARQA
-57 VANVLNSKGKLPAD
+57 VQEVLGSHSGKSVKD
-71 IEVLKID
+71 IEVLTI
-78 YDKDN
+78 DN
-83 DPNPKKEGVYLPIE
+83 DNIKAPKGSELQIE
-97 DWNYLA
+97 DWYYLA

-113 VEPGVHFSDPMPKD
+113 VEPGMHFKDPMPKD

-206 GEAPKGDVDINRAF
+206 GAEAPTGDIGNDRAF

-230 LVKHQGLR
+230 LVKHNGR
-238 KCDPL
+238 RICVPL
-243 TGGELTTAA
+243 AGGELTKAA
-252 NSYST
+252 SNYST
-257 KGDSYEDGTFWNGW
+257 QGDSYEDGTFWHGW
-271 IVDKTNAM
+271 IVDKTKEM
-279 TAHPV
+279 KDV
-284 TVSVT
+284 TVPTSIAH
-289 GNGRVVAPPVGL
+289 GRIIAPPAGL

-316 TIKTLKQNSQDI
+316 TIKTLTIQGSKSE

-531 ENDPTRHCILLVNN
+531 ENDPTRHCILLVDN

-743 FTALARVDL
+743 FTALAQVDL

-783 AFSNCDKLKEL
+783 AFSNCAKLKEL

-799 RSLQGSVTNDK
+799 RVLQGSITNDK

-842 IPVDGDGAPLKD
+842 IPVNEDGEPLKD
-854 AELNTARTKYRAKKD
+854 AVLNTARTKYRAKKD

-917 KLGTLVRLEKK
+917 KLGKLVWLEKK
-928 TPAGSE
+928 IPAGSE
-934 NPITGNQFTMPGA
+934 TTITGGQFTMPAA
-947 NVLVKATAEPIKYKV
+947 NVLVKATAKPIQYKV
-962 KFVSQSG
+962 HFELNGG
-969 TGTMPDQTIEYGAPT
+969 TGTMQDQTIEYGKPT

-998 VGWSKSTSGE
+998 MGWGKSANGE

-1073 GTKLKWTIKAKPG
+1073 GTKLTWTIKAKPG
-1086 YKGSGVKKNGV
+1086 YKATGVKKNGT
-1097 SQNGESGEIT
+1097 SLTGASGEIT
-1107 VNNEDIELVAIF
+1107 VDNEDIELVAIF
-1119 DPIQYKVKYVGGTGA
+1119 DPIHYKVKFVGGAGTT
-1134 AGSMPDQT
+1134 GSMPDQT

-1157 TKANSRFLGWSTKN
+1157 KKASSRFLGWSKKSD
-1171 GAKVAEYYDRQSV
+1171 AKVAEYYDRQPV
-1184 STLSTTNNATVTL
+1184 STLSTTANATVTL
-1197 YAVWVEASTKTY
+1197 YAVWVGANAKTY
-1209 QVNYLEPKGGS
+1209 PVNYLQPTGGS

-1226 GERVGAGTEVPTGT
+1226 GETVGAGTEVLAGT
-1240 SLRVEATPDEG
+1240 SLSIEAKPDAG

-1313 ALMRCPFAYTGYSSI
+1313 ALKKCPFTYDGYSSI
-1328 GWASEEDRNTKL
+1328 GWASAEDRNTKL
-1340 YDEQQMVGDLTTK
+1340 YDEQQVVGDLATK

-1394 SLLTPNAKVKIETE
+1394 SLLAPNTTVKIETE

-1422 GSHADGAEY
+1422 GSHADGAQY

-1464 SQTFKVDAVAKLA
+1464 SQTFKVDAPAKLA

-1524 NAPLVK
+1524 NAPLMK
-1530 YTVSWQNP
+1530 YMVSWQNP

-1602 ELVAEFVKQNPLD
+1602 ELVAEFEKQNPLD

-1661 PKEAGYEL
+1661 PKEAGYEFEKL
-1669 EGISENGSAIGNESV
+1669 TANGSAISNEGTH
-1684 RTVTGVV
+1684 TVTAAV
-1691 TFAATFKASAAP
+1691 TFAATFKASA
-1703 NPLDPDGDGHKV
+1703 
-1715 NIPQPE
+1715 
-1721 HGLLLVEAVGKG
+1721 
-1733 IYVADGQTVKAG
+1733 
-1745 IKLRV
+1745 
-1750 VASPAA
+1750 
-1756 NYELEHLTA
+1756 
-1765 NGTDVTND
+1765 
-1773 SEYTMLAEDVT
+1773 
-1784 FAATF
+1784 
-1789 KASSAPNPLDPDGD
+1789 APNPLDPDGD

-1862 ANGSEYTMPDEDVAF
+1862 ANGSEYTMPDE
-1877 AATFK
+1877 
-1882 ASSAPQPNPLD
+1882 
-1893 PDGDGHTVNIAQPTN
+1893 
-1908 GFLLVKAVDK
+1908 
-1918 GIYVANGQ
+1918 
-1926 KVKAGLKLQVV
+1926 
-1937 AVPAAGYELEHLT
+1937 
-1950 ANGANVAN
+1950 
-1958 GSEYTMPAEEV
+1958 EV
-1969 TFAATFKASATPN
+1969 TFAATF
-1982 PLDPDGDG
+1982 
-1990 HKVNIPQPEH
+1990 
-2000 GLLLVEAV
+2000 
-2008 GKGIYVANGQ
+2008 
-2018 TVKAGIK
+2018 
-2025 LRVVAS
+2025 
-2031 PAAGYELEHLTAN
+2031 
-2044 GSDVANGS
+2044 
-2052 EYTMPA
+2052 
-2058 EEVTFAATVKASAA
+2058 KASAA

-2265 DGTGYLVSYEQ
+2265 DGTGYLVNYEQ

>member
-752 HNVYHVGTGAFLGCM
+752 HNVYHVGMGAFLGCM

-1280 EFRGIFYT
+1280 EVRGIFYT

-1733 IYVADGQTVKAG
+1733 IYVA
-1745 IKLRV
+1745 
-1750 VASPAA
+1750 
-1756 NYELEHLTA
+1756 
-1765 NGTDVTND
+1765 
-1773 SEYTMLAEDVT
+1773 
-1784 FAATF
+1784 
-1789 KASSAPNPLDPDGD
+1789 
-1803 GHQVNIPQPT
+1803 
-1813 NGFLLVKAVDK
+1813 
-1824 NIYVAN
+1824 
-1830 GQKVK
+1830 
-1835 AGLKLQVVA
+1835 
-1844 VPAAS
+1844 
-1849 YELEHLTANGANV
+1849 
-1862 ANGSEYTMPDEDVAF
+1862 
-1877 AATFK
+1877 
-1882 ASSAPQPNPLD
+1882 
-1893 PDGDGHTVNIAQPTN
+1893 
-1908 GFLLVKAVDK
+1908 
-1918 GIYVANGQ
+1918 
-1926 KVKAGLKLQVV
+1926 
-1937 AVPAAGYELEHLT
+1937 
-1950 ANGANVAN
+1950 
-1958 GSEYTMPAEEV
+1958 
-1969 TFAATFKASATPN
+1969 
-1982 PLDPDGDG
+1982 
-1990 HKVNIPQPEH
+1990 
-2000 GLLLVEAV
+2000 
-2008 GKGIYVANGQ
+2008 NGQ

-2044 GSDVANGS
+2044 GADVPNGS
-2052 EYTMPA
+2052 EYTMPD
-2058 EEVTFAATVKASAA
+2058 EEVTFAATFKASAA

-2085 RVDYAQPEHGILL
+2085 RVDFAQPAHGILL

-2193 IGDAVVNNGLT
+2193 VGDAVVNNGLT

-2233 TNKQEYTVT
+2233 ANKQEYTVT

-2329 EIRLQSP
+2329 EIRLQNP

-2353 ALRQVR
+2353 PILQRAGCGRSG
-2359 IVENPFYNELR
+2359 E
-2370 VVGAERVERYELFDM
+2370 
-2385 GGKLVMQ
+2385 GG
-2392 GQHTGNAELVL
+2392 
-2403 DTQNL
+2403 
-2408 AAGGYL
+2408 
-2414 LRLYAAGGTRT
+2414 T
-2425 LRAIRR
+2425 LRALRYGRKADDSRAAHW

>member
-11 WLGFLVL
+11 WLGFLAL
-18 LLGVGTVWGAAS
+18 LLGVGTAWGQTPYPYS
-30 CVKVKVQFYGN
+30 QPPRVKVVVKFYGDN
-41 SQEHKNS
+41 TEYSS
-48 VVCHNAREA
+48 ARESSTARQA
-57 VANVLNSKGKLPAD
+57 VQEVLGSHSGKSVKD
-71 IEVLKID
+71 IEVLTI
-78 YDKDN
+78 DN
-83 DPNPKKEGVYLPIE
+83 DNIKAPKGSELQIE
-97 DWNYLA
+97 DWYYLA

-113 VEPGVHFSDPMPKD
+113 VEPGMHFKDPMPKD

-206 GEAPKGDVDINRAF
+206 GAEAPTGDIGNDRAF

-230 LVKHQGLR
+230 LVKHNGR
-238 KCDPL
+238 RICVPL
-243 TGGELTTAA
+243 AGGELTKAA
-252 NSYST
+252 SNYST
-257 KGDSYEDGTFWNGW
+257 QGDSYEDGTFWHGW
-271 IVDKTNAM
+271 IVDKTKEM
-279 TAHPV
+279 KDV
-284 TVSVT
+284 TVPTSIAH
-289 GNGRVVAPPVGL
+289 GRIIAPPAGL

-316 TIKTLKQNSQDI
+316 TIKTLTIQGSKSE

-531 ENDPTRHCILLVNN
+531 ENDPTRHCILLVDN

-743 FTALARVDL
+743 FTALAQVDL

-783 AFSNCDKLKEL
+783 AFSNCAKLKEL

-799 RSLQGSVTNDK
+799 RVLQGSITNDK

-842 IPVDGDGAPLKD
+842 IPVNEDGEPLKD
-854 AELNTARTKYRAKKD
+854 AVLNTARTKYRAKKD

-917 KLGTLVRLEKK
+917 KLGKLVWLEKK
-928 TPAGSE
+928 IPAGSE
-934 NPITGNQFTMPGA
+934 TTITGGQFTMPAA
-947 NVLVKATAEPIKYKV
+947 NVLVKATAKPIQYKV
-962 KFVSQSG
+962 HFELNGG
-969 TGTMPDQTIEYGAPT
+969 TGTMQDQTIEYGAPT

-998 VGWSKSTSGE
+998 MGWGKSANGE

-1073 GTKLKWTIKAKPG
+1073 GTKLTWTIKAKPG
-1086 YKGSGVKKNGV
+1086 YKATGVKKNGT
-1097 SQNGESGEIT
+1097 SQNGTSGTIT
-1107 VNNEDIELVAIF
+1107 VDNEDIELVAIF
-1119 DPIQYKVKYVGGTGA
+1119 DPIHYKVKFVGGAGTT
-1134 AGSMPDQT
+1134 GSMPDQT

-1157 TKANSRFLGWSTKN
+1157 KKASSRFLGWSKKSD
-1171 GAKVAEYYDRQSV
+1171 AKVAEYYDRQPV
-1184 STLSTTNNATVTL
+1184 STLSTTANATVTL
-1197 YAVWVEASTKTY
+1197 YAVWVGADAKTY
-1209 QVNYLEPKGGS
+1209 PVNYLEPKGGS

-1226 GERVGAGTEVPTGT
+1226 GETVGAGTEVLAGT
-1240 SLRVEATPDEG
+1240 SLSIEAKPDAG

-1313 ALMRCPFAYTGYSSI
+1313 ALKKCPFTYDGYSSI
-1328 GWASEEDRNTKL
+1328 GWASAEDRNTKL
-1340 YDEQQMVGDLTTK
+1340 YDEQQVVGDLATK

-1394 SLLTPNAKVKIETE
+1394 SLLAPNTTVKIETE

-1422 GSHADGAEY
+1422 GSHADGAQY

-1464 SQTFKVDAVAKLA
+1464 SQTFKVDAPAKLA

-1524 NAPLVK
+1524 NAPLMK
-1530 YTVSWQNP
+1530 YMVSWQNP

-1661 PKEAGYEL
+1661 PKEAGYEFEKL
-1669 EGISENGSAIGNESV
+1669 TANGSAISNEGTH
-1684 RTVTGVV
+1684 TVTAAV
-1691 TFAATFKASAAP
+1691 TFAATFKASA
-1703 NPLDPDGDGHKV
+1703 
-1715 NIPQPE
+1715 
-1721 HGLLLVEAVGKG
+1721 
-1733 IYVADGQTVKAG
+1733 
-1745 IKLRV
+1745 
-1750 VASPAA
+1750 
-1756 NYELEHLTA
+1756 
-1765 NGTDVTND
+1765 
-1773 SEYTMLAEDVT
+1773 
-1784 FAATF
+1784 
-1789 KASSAPNPLDPDGD
+1789 APNPLDPDGD

-1849 YELEHLTANGANV
+1849 YELEHLTANGADV
-1862 ANGSEYTMPDEDVAF
+1862 ANGSEYTMTAEEVTF
-1877 AATFK
+1877 KATFK

-1893 PDGDGHTVNIAQPTN
+1893 PDGDGHQ
-1908 GFLLVKAVDK
+1908 
-1918 GIYVANGQ
+1918 
-1926 KVKAGLKLQVV
+1926 
-1937 AVPAAGYELEHLT
+1937 
-1950 ANGANVAN
+1950 
-1958 GSEYTMPAEEV
+1958 
-1969 TFAATFKASATPN
+1969 
-1982 PLDPDGDG
+1982 
-1990 HKVNIPQPEH
+1990 VNIPQPEH

-2018 TVKAGIK
+2018 KVKAGLK

-2031 PAAGYELEHLTAN
+2031 PAASYELEHLTAN
-2044 GSDVANGS
+2044 GADVANGS
-2052 EYTMPA
+2052 EYTMPD
-2058 EEVTFAATVKASAA
+2058 EEVTFAATFKASAA

-2182 EQAVGGILLVK
+2182 EQAAGGILLVK
-2193 IGDAVVNNGLT
+2193 VGTDVVNNGLT

-2209 KVKIEAEPYLGY
+2209 KVMIEATPYLGY
-2221 ELVSLTVNGENV
+2221 KLVSLTVNGENV

-2242 GNIVVVATFRPK
+2242 GNIVVVATFRSIE
-2254 DPNPRPNPFDP
+2254 PNPRPNPFDP
-2265 DGTGYLVSYEQ
+2265 DGTGYLVTYDQ

-2282 LVMIDGKVVTSGTTV
+2282 LVMVDGKVVTSGTTV
-2297 ASGYTLLI
+2297 APGYTLLI

-2359 IVENPFYNELR
+2359 IVENPFSNELR
-2370 VVGAERVERYELFDM
+2370 VVGAERVDSYELFDM
-2385 GGKLVMQ
+2385 GGKPMIQ
-2392 GQHTGNAELVL
+2392 GRHTGNTELVL

-2408 AAGGYL
+2408 TAGGYL

>member
-1 MERRCKKILM
+1 M
-11 WLGFLVL
+11 WLGFLAL
-18 LLGVGTVWGAAS
+18 LLGVGTAWGQTPYPYS
-30 CVKVKVQFYGN
+30 QPPRVKVKVRFYGN
-41 SQEHKNS
+41 SNEYPSTGDCSTARQAVQEVLGSHSGKS
-48 VVCHNAREA
+48 V
-57 VANVLNSKGKLPAD
+57 KD
-71 IEVLKID
+71 IEVLTI
-78 YDKDN
+78 DN
-83 DPNPKKEGVYLPIE
+83 DNIKAPKGSELPIE
-97 DWNYLA
+97 DWSYLA
-103 NMKMTLRELY
+103 NMKATLRELY
-113 VEPGVHFSDPMPKD
+113 VEPGVHFKDPMPKD

-132 FRLER
+132 FRLEV
-137 LELCGVEEIGAT
+137 LELCGVKEIGAT

-162 IDLKT
+162 IDLVT

-180 GVRFPKLKTVA
+180 GVRFPKLETVA

-206 GEAPKGDVDINRAF
+206 GAKAPTGDLDINRAF

-230 LVKHQGLR
+230 LVKHQGFR

-243 TGGELTTAA
+243 KDTELTKAEATYIPKAKD
-252 NSYST
+252 N
-257 KGDSYEDGTFWNGW
+257 YEDDLVWHGW
-271 IVDKTNAM
+271 IVDKTKEM
-279 TAHPV
+279 KDV
-284 TVSVT
+284 TVSAT
-289 GNGRVVAPPVGL
+289 GNGRIVAPPVGL

-306 HFAVLPEKGY
+306 HFAVLPERGY
-316 TIKTLKQNSQDI
+316 TIGTLTVTGTGSKLE
-328 GLSAEHFIMGSG
+328 GLSAEHFTMGSG
-340 TTTITG
+340 ATTIKG
-346 AFEPNKI
+346 SFAQNQI
-353 KLKLTYTVGASVEVG
+353 RLKLTYTVGASVEVG
-368 GKTLEDIF
+368 GQTLEEIF

-382 NIAKFELLGGSLE
+382 NIEKFELLGGSLE
-395 RWDWWWMYNGNTF
+395 RWDWWWMYSGNTF
-408 KGGSQSGD
+408 KGGAQQSD
-416 PIYTLQ
+416 PIYTLR
-422 EFRIAKAA
+422 EFKIAKGI

-437 YQLFYTYSAL
+437 YQVFYTYSAL
-447 REVDVY
+447 REVDIH

-478 SLGEGAILEDHNLR
+478 SLGEGAILEDYNLR

-502 NRWIRYCSALRSI
+502 NRWIRNCSALRSI

-521 LKYVFNSLFE
+521 LKYVFNNLFE

-545 EGKPLSGTELTNAQN
+545 EGKPLAGAELTSAQN

-565 RSTSYSEYFGWA
+565 RSASYSEYFGWA
-577 FKDVYQVTRKPSEFG
+577 FKDVFQVTRKSSKFG
-592 SMASVDCCQKDKF
+592 SMASVDCCQKDKM

-619 KLEYVGGG
+619 KLKYVTTPPSGDHDI
-627 KTENLTKNLYNEK
+627 TQNLYNEK
-640 CSFKMPGAH
+640 CSFRMPGAH
-649 VTVQAEY
+649 VTVEAEY
-656 EPNDMVATITLI
+656 ESNDMVATITLI

-700 TFNKYDWDYITSQ
+700 AFNKYDWDYITSQ

-722 ELKIGSDVKP
+722 ELKIAQEVKP
-732 VYDIPNMCLAG
+732 VYNIPDMCLAG
-743 FTALARVDL
+743 FTALERVDL
-752 HNVYHVGTGAFLGCM
+752 HNVYHVGTGAFLGCV
-767 NLEEA
+767 NLVEA

-783 AFSNCDKLKEL
+783 AFSNCPKLKEL

-799 RSLQGSVTNDK
+799 RSLQGSITNDK

-817 PATPPDLTGIESIEF
+817 SATPPDLTGIESIEF

-842 IPVDGDGAPLKD
+842 IPVDGDGEPLK
-854 AELNTARTKYRAKKD
+854 NTAYTNAIKEYAKKD
-869 AQGKWYGWTFE
+869 KGGKWYGWTYK
-880 ETYQITKEEGENVSI
+880 ETYQIAKEEGENVSI

-917 KLGTLVRLEKK
+917 KLGKLVWLEKK

-934 NPITGNQFTMPGA
+934 TTITGGQFAMPGA
-947 NVLVKATAEPIKYKV
+947 NVLVKATAKPIQYKV
-962 KFVSQSG
+962 KFVPQGG
-969 TGTMPDQTIEYGAPT
+969 TGTMQNQDIEYGAPT
-984 KLQKCTFVN
+984 KLQKCTFKN
-993 AGKEF
+993 TGKEF
-998 VGWSKSTSGE
+998 VGWSKSASGE
-1008 VAFKDQQV
+1008 VVFKDQQV
-1016 VTNLSDQDNATVTLY
+1016 VTNLSDQENVVSLY
-1031 ARWESSNV
+1031 ACWESSNV

-1048 LEERGTIELKD
+1048 LAERGTIEVTGKD
-1059 KDNKP
+1059 GKP

-1073 GTKLKWTIKAKPG
+1073 GTKLKWTTKAKPG
-1086 YKGSGVKKNGV
+1086 YKAKGVKKNGT
-1097 SQNGESGEIT
+1097 SLTGASGEIT
-1107 VNNEDIELVAIF
+1107 VNNEDIELVALF
-1119 DPIQYKVKYVGGTGA
+1119 DPIQYNVKYVGGTGA
-1134 AGSMPDQT
+1134 TGTMPDQT

-1157 TKANSRFLGWSTKN
+1157 TKTKSRFLGWSKKN
-1171 GAKVAEYYDRQSV
+1171 GAKVAEYYDRQPI
-1184 STLSTTNNATVTL
+1184 STLSTTDNATVTL
-1197 YAVWVEASTKTY
+1197 YAVWVGADAKTY
-1209 QVNYLEPKGGS
+1209 PVNYLQPTGGS
-1220 LKVTAE
+1220 LKVTAG
-1226 GERVGAGTEVPTGT
+1226 GETVGAGTEVLAGT
-1240 SLRVEATPDEG
+1240 SLSVEAKPDAG

-1300 ETREQTFNYGERK
+1300 ETREQAFNYGERK
-1313 ALMRCPFAYTGYSSI
+1313 ALKKCPFAYEGYSCI
-1328 GWASEEDRNTKL
+1328 GWASAEDRNTKL
-1340 YDEQQMVGDLTTK
+1340 YDEQQVVGDLTTE
-1353 AGEEIHLYPIW
+1353 AGKQIHLYPIW
-1364 RAGYS
+1364 CAGYS
-1369 ISWLPNQ
+1369 ILWQPNP

-1394 SLLTPNAKVKIETE
+1394 SLLAPNAKVKIETE

-1431 KVTGPTNIEYD
+1431 KVVGPTNIEYD

-1448 TVVYKP
+1448 TVVYKK

-1477 KNTFTLDKRI
+1477 KNIFTLAGRV

-1509 LGGVGEEV
+1509 LGGVGDEV

-1524 NAPLVK
+1524 NAPLEK
-1530 YTVSWQNP
+1530 YKVSWQNP
-1538 AHGTLKV
+1538 AHGTLRV
-1545 EAYGKPVTSGSS
+1545 EAYGKSVTSGAS

-1579 KVKANAKTED
+1579 KVKANAKTEN

-1615 PDGTGF
+1615 PDGTGYK
-1621 QVNFAQ
+1621 VNFAQ

-1635 QAVETGIYVEAGQ
+1635 QAVDMGIYVEDGQ

-1661 PKEAGYEL
+1661 PKEAGYEF
-1669 EGISENGSAIGNESV
+1669 E
-1684 RTVTGVV
+1684 
-1691 TFAATFKASAAP
+1691 K
-1703 NPLDPDGDGHKV
+1703 
-1715 NIPQPE
+1715 
-1721 HGLLLVEAVGKG
+1721 
-1733 IYVADGQTVKAG
+1733 
-1745 IKLRV
+1745 
-1750 VASPAA
+1750 
-1756 NYELEHLTA
+1756 LTA
-1765 NGTDVTND
+1765 NGTAINND
-1773 SEYTMLAEDVT
+1773 SEYAVTGAVT

-1789 KASSAPNPLDPDGD
+1789 KASSTPQPNPLDPDGD
-1803 GHQVNIPQPT
+1803 GHQVNITQPT

-1824 NIYVAN
+1824 DIYVAN

-1835 AGLKLQVVA
+1835 AGLKLRVVA
-1844 VPAAS
+1844 VPATS
-1849 YELEHLTANGANV
+1849 YELEHLTANSADVTND
-1862 ANGSEYTMPDEDVAF
+1862 SEYTMPSEAVTF

-1893 PDGDGHTVNIAQPTN
+1893 PDGDGHQVNIT
-1908 GFLLVKAVDK
+1908 
-1918 GIYVANGQ
+1918 
-1926 KVKAGLKLQVV
+1926 
-1937 AVPAAGYELEHLT
+1937 
-1950 ANGANVAN
+1950 
-1958 GSEYTMPAEEV
+1958 
-1969 TFAATFKASATPN
+1969 
-1982 PLDPDGDG
+1982 
-1990 HKVNIPQPEH
+1990 QPEH
-2000 GLLLVEAV
+2000 GILLVEAV

-2018 TVKAGIK
+2018 KVKAGIK
-2025 LRVVAS
+2025 LKVIAS
-2031 PAAGYELEHLTAN
+2031 PAANYELEGITAN
-2044 GSDVANGS
+2044 GTAVANES
-2052 EYTMPA
+2052 EYTMPD
-2058 EEVTFAATVKASAA
+2058 EEVTFAATFKASSAPQPNPLDPDGDGHQVSITQPEHGILLVEAVGKGIYVANGQKVKAGIKLKVIASPAANYELEGITANGTAVANESEYAMPDEEVTFAATFKASSA

-2085 RVDYAQPEHGILL
+2085 RVDFAQPAHGILL

-2134 LTVGGEAI
+2134 LTVGGEAT
-2142 ESGSTFELKKA
+2142 ESGTTFELKSA

-2163 ANPTPNPFDPD
+2163 ASPTPNPFDPD
-2174 GTGHTVAY
+2174 GTGHTVKY

-2209 KVKIEAEPYLGY
+2209 KVMIEAEPYLGY
-2221 ELVSLTVNGENV
+2221 KLVSLTVNGENV

-2242 GNIVVVATFRPK
+2242 GNIVVVATFTSIE
-2254 DPNPRPNPFDP
+2254 PNPRPNPFDP
-2265 DGTGYLVSYEQ
+2265 DGTGYLVNYEQ

-2297 ASGYTLLI
+2297 APGYTLLI

-2353 ALRQVR
+2353 ALRQAR
-2359 IVENPFYNELR
+2359 IVENPFCGELR
-2370 VVGAERVERYELFDM
+2370 VVGAERVDSYELFNM
-2385 GGKLVMQ
+2385 GGSLVIQ
-2392 GQHTGNAELVL
+2392 GRHTGNAELVL

-2408 AAGGYL
+2408 TAGGYL
-2414 LRLYAAGGTRT
+2414 LRLYAAGGSRT

>member
-11 WLGFLVL
+11 WLGFLAL
-18 LLGVGTVWGAAS
+18 LLGVGTAWGQTPYPYS
-30 CVKVKVQFYGN
+30 QPPRVKVVVKFYGDN
-41 SQEHKNS
+41 TEYSS
-48 VVCHNAREA
+48 ARESSTARQA
-57 VANVLNSKGKLPAD
+57 VQEVLGSHSGKSVKD
-71 IEVLKID
+71 IEVLTI
-78 YDKDN
+78 DN
-83 DPNPKKEGVYLPIE
+83 DNIKAPKGSELQIE
-97 DWNYLA
+97 DWYYLA

-113 VEPGVHFSDPMPKD
+113 VEPGMHFKDPMPKD

-206 GEAPKGDVDINRAF
+206 GAEAPTGDIGNDRAF

-230 LVKHQGLR
+230 LVKHNGR
-238 KCDPL
+238 RICVPL
-243 TGGELTTAA
+243 AGGELTKAA
-252 NSYST
+252 SNYST
-257 KGDSYEDGTFWNGW
+257 QGDSYEDGTFWHGW
-271 IVDKTNAM
+271 IVDKTKEM
-279 TAHPV
+279 KDV
-284 TVSVT
+284 TVPTSIAH
-289 GNGRVVAPPVGL
+289 GRIIAPPAGL

-316 TIKTLKQNSQDI
+316 TIKTLTIQGSKSE

-531 ENDPTRHCILLVNN
+531 ENDPTRHCILLVDN

-743 FTALARVDL
+743 FTALAQVDL

-783 AFSNCDKLKEL
+783 AFSNCAKLKEL

-799 RSLQGSVTNDK
+799 RVLQGSITNDK

-842 IPVDGDGAPLKD
+842 IPVNEDGEPLKD
-854 AELNTARTKYRAKKD
+854 AVLNTARTKYRAKKD

-917 KLGTLVRLEKK
+917 KLGKLVWLEKK
-928 TPAGSE
+928 IPAGSE
-934 NPITGNQFTMPGA
+934 TTITGGQFTMPAA
-947 NVLVKATAEPIKYKV
+947 NVLVKATAKPIQYKV
-962 KFVSQSG
+962 HFELNGG
-969 TGTMPDQTIEYGAPT
+969 TGTMQDQTIEYGKPT

-998 VGWSKSTSGE
+998 MGWGKSANGE

-1073 GTKLKWTIKAKPG
+1073 GTKLTWTIKAKPG
-1086 YKGSGVKKNGV
+1086 YKATGVKKNGT
-1097 SQNGESGEIT
+1097 SLTGASGEIT
-1107 VNNEDIELVAIF
+1107 VDNEDIELVAIF
-1119 DPIQYKVKYVGGTGA
+1119 DPIHYKVKFVGGAGTT
-1134 AGSMPDQT
+1134 GSMPDQT

-1157 TKANSRFLGWSTKN
+1157 KKASSRFLGWSKKSD
-1171 GAKVAEYYDRQSV
+1171 AKVAEYYDRQPV
-1184 STLSTTNNATVTL
+1184 STLSTTANATVTL
-1197 YAVWVEASTKTY
+1197 YAVWVGANAKTY
-1209 QVNYLEPKGGS
+1209 PVNYLQPTGGS

-1226 GERVGAGTEVPTGT
+1226 GETVGAGTEVLAGT
-1240 SLRVEATPDEG
+1240 SLSIEAKPDAG

-1313 ALMRCPFAYTGYSSI
+1313 ALKKCPFTYDGYSSI
-1328 GWASEEDRNTKL
+1328 GWASAEDRNTKL
-1340 YDEQQMVGDLTTK
+1340 YDEQQVVGDLATK

-1394 SLLTPNAKVKIETE
+1394 SLLAPNTTVKIETE

-1422 GSHADGAEY
+1422 GSHADGAQY

-1464 SQTFKVDAVAKLA
+1464 SQTFKVDAPAKLA

-1524 NAPLVK
+1524 NAPLMK
-1530 YTVSWQNP
+1530 YMVSWQNP

-1602 ELVAEFVKQNPLD
+1602 ELVAEFEKQNPLD

-1661 PKEAGYEL
+1661 PKEAGYEFEKL
-1669 EGISENGSAIGNESV
+1669 TANGSAISNEGTH
-1684 RTVTGVV
+1684 TVTAAV
-1691 TFAATFKASAAP
+1691 TFAATFKASA
-1703 NPLDPDGDGHKV
+1703 
-1715 NIPQPE
+1715 
-1721 HGLLLVEAVGKG
+1721 
-1733 IYVADGQTVKAG
+1733 
-1745 IKLRV
+1745 
-1750 VASPAA
+1750 
-1756 NYELEHLTA
+1756 
-1765 NGTDVTND
+1765 
-1773 SEYTMLAEDVT
+1773 
-1784 FAATF
+1784 
-1789 KASSAPNPLDPDGD
+1789 APNPLDPDGD

-1849 YELEHLTANGANV
+1849 YVLEHLTANGANV
-1862 ANGSEYTMPDEDVAF
+1862 ANGSEYTMPDE
-1877 AATFK
+1877 
-1882 ASSAPQPNPLD
+1882 
-1893 PDGDGHTVNIAQPTN
+1893 
-1908 GFLLVKAVDK
+1908 
-1918 GIYVANGQ
+1918 
-1926 KVKAGLKLQVV
+1926 
-1937 AVPAAGYELEHLT
+1937 
-1950 ANGANVAN
+1950 
-1958 GSEYTMPAEEV
+1958 EV
-1969 TFAATFKASATPN
+1969 TFAATF
-1982 PLDPDGDG
+1982 
-1990 HKVNIPQPEH
+1990 
-2000 GLLLVEAV
+2000 
-2008 GKGIYVANGQ
+2008 
-2018 TVKAGIK
+2018 
-2025 LRVVAS
+2025 
-2031 PAAGYELEHLTAN
+2031 
-2044 GSDVANGS
+2044 
-2052 EYTMPA
+2052 
-2058 EEVTFAATVKASAA
+2058 KASAA

-2265 DGTGYLVSYEQ
+2265 DGTGYLVNYEQ

>member
-1 MERRCKKILM
+1 MELRCKKILM
-11 WLGFLVL
+11 WLGFLAL
-18 LLGVGTVWGAAS
+18 LLGVGTAWGQTPYPYS
-30 CVKVKVQFYGN
+30 QPPRVKVVVKFYGDN
-41 SQEHKNS
+41 TEYSS
-48 VVCHNAREA
+48 ARESSTARQA
-57 VANVLNSKGKLPAD
+57 VQEVLGSHSGKSVKD
-71 IEVLKID
+71 IEVLTI
-78 YDKDN
+78 DN
-83 DPNPKKEGVYLPIE
+83 DNIKAPKGSELQIE
-97 DWNYLA
+97 DWYYLA

-113 VEPGVHFSDPMPKD
+113 VEPGMHFKDPMPKD

-206 GEAPKGDVDINRAF
+206 GAEAPTGDIGNDRAF

-230 LVKHQGLR
+230 LVKHNGR
-238 KCDPL
+238 RICVPL
-243 TGGELTTAA
+243 AGGELTKAA
-252 NSYST
+252 SNYST
-257 KGDSYEDGTFWNGW
+257 QGDSYEDGTFWHGW
-271 IVDKTNAM
+271 IVDKTKEM
-279 TAHPV
+279 KDV
-284 TVSVT
+284 TVPTSIAH
-289 GNGRVVAPPVGL
+289 GRIIAPPAGL

-316 TIKTLKQNSQDI
+316 TIKTLKQNSKDI
-328 GLSAEHFIMGSG
+328 GLSAEHFTMGSG
-340 TTTITG
+340 ATTITG
-346 AFEPNKI
+346 TFAPNQI

-368 GKTLEDIF
+368 GKTLEEIF

-382 NIAKFELLGGSLE
+382 NIEKFELLGGSLE
-395 RWDWWWMYNGNTF
+395 RWDWWWMYSGNTF
-408 KGGSQSGD
+408 KGGAQQSD
-416 PIYTLQ
+416 PIYTLR
-422 EFRIAKAA
+422 EFKIAKGI

-531 ENDPTRHCILLVNN
+531 ENDPTRHCILLVDN

-700 TFNKYDWDYITSQ
+700 AFNKYDWDYITSQ
-713 KQLFGPVLK
+713 KQLFGSVLK

-752 HNVYHVGTGAFLGCM
+752 HNVYHVGTGAFLGCS

-799 RSLQGSVTNDK
+799 RSLQGSITNDK

-854 AELNTARTKYRAKKD
+854 AAYTKAIQEYAKKEKD
-869 AQGKWYGWTFE
+869 GKWYGWTYKN
-880 ETYQITKEEGENVSI
+880 TYQITKEEGENVSI
-895 SVPSAAVKGAT
+895 SVPSAAVKGT
-906 VKVTSTLAKGY
+906 PVKVTSTLAKGY
-917 KLGTLVRLEKK
+917 KLGKLVWLEKK

-934 NPITGNQFTMPGA
+934 TTITGGQFTMPAA
-947 NVLVKATAEPIKYKV
+947 NVLVKATAKPIQYKV
-962 KFVSQSG
+962 HFELNGG
-969 TGTMPDQTIEYGAPT
+969 TGTMQDQTIEYGKPT

-998 VGWSKSTSGE
+998 MGWGKSANGE
-1008 VAFKDQQV
+1008 VVFKDQQV
-1016 VTNLSDQDNATVTLY
+1016 VTNLSDQDNAVVKLY

-1073 GTKLKWTIKAKPG
+1073 GTKLTWTIKAKPG
-1086 YKGSGVKKNGV
+1086 YKATGVKKNGT
-1097 SQNGESGEIT
+1097 SLTGASGEIT
-1107 VNNEDIELVAIF
+1107 VDNEDIELVAIF
-1119 DPIQYKVKYVGGTGA
+1119 DPIHYKVKFVGGAGTT
-1134 AGSMPDQT
+1134 GSMPDQT

-1157 TKANSRFLGWSTKN
+1157 KKASSRFLGWSKKSD
-1171 GAKVAEYYDRQSV
+1171 AKVAEYYDRQPV
-1184 STLSTTNNATVTL
+1184 STLSTTANATVTL
-1197 YAVWVEASTKTY
+1197 YAVWVGADAKTY
-1209 QVNYLEPKGGS
+1209 PVNYLEPKGGS

-1226 GERVGAGTEVPTGT
+1226 GETVGAGTEVLAGT
-1240 SLRVEATPDEG
+1240 SLSIEAKPDAG

-1313 ALMRCPFAYTGYSSI
+1313 TLKKCPFTYDGYSSI
-1328 GWASEEDRNTKL
+1328 GWASAEDRNTKL
-1340 YDEQQMVGDLTTK
+1340 YDEQQVVGDLATK

-1394 SLLTPNAKVKIETE
+1394 SLLAPNTTVKIETE

-1422 GSHADGAEY
+1422 GSHADGAQY

-1464 SQTFKVDAVAKLA
+1464 SQTFKVDAPAKLA

-1524 NAPLVK
+1524 NAPLMK
-1530 YTVSWQNP
+1530 YMVSWQNP

-1602 ELVAEFVKQNPLD
+1602 ELVAEFEKQNPLD

-1661 PKEAGYEL
+1661 PKEAGYEFEKL
-1669 EGISENGSAIGNESV
+1669 TANGSAISNEGTH
-1684 RTVTGVV
+1684 TVT
-1691 TFAATFKASAAP
+1691 AA
-1703 NPLDPDGDGHKV
+1703 
-1715 NIPQPE
+1715 
-1721 HGLLLVEAVGKG
+1721 
-1733 IYVADGQTVKAG
+1733 
-1745 IKLRV
+1745 
-1750 VASPAA
+1750 
-1756 NYELEHLTA
+1756 
-1765 NGTDVTND
+1765 
-1773 SEYTMLAEDVT
+1773 VT

-1835 AGLKLQVVA
+1835 AG
-1844 VPAAS
+1844 
-1849 YELEHLTANGANV
+1849 
-1862 ANGSEYTMPDEDVAF
+1862 
-1877 AATFK
+1877 
-1882 ASSAPQPNPLD
+1882 
-1893 PDGDGHTVNIAQPTN
+1893 
-1908 GFLLVKAVDK
+1908 
-1918 GIYVANGQ
+1918 
-1926 KVKAGLKLQVV
+1926 
-1937 AVPAAGYELEHLT
+1937 
-1950 ANGANVAN
+1950 
-1958 GSEYTMPAEEV
+1958 
-1969 TFAATFKASATPN
+1969 
-1982 PLDPDGDG
+1982 
-1990 HKVNIPQPEH
+1990 
-2000 GLLLVEAV
+2000 
-2008 GKGIYVANGQ
+2008 
-2018 TVKAGIK
+2018 IK

-2044 GSDVANGS
+2044 GADVPNDS
-2052 EYTMPA
+2052 EYTMPN
-2058 EEVTFAATVKASAA
+2058 EEVAFAATFKASAA

-2142 ESGSTFELKKA
+2142 ESGATFELKKA

-2193 IGDAVVNNGLT
+2193 VGDAVVNNGLT

-2209 KVKIEAEPYLGY
+2209 KVMIEATPYLGY
-2221 ELVSLTVNGENV
+2221 KLVSLTVNGENV

-2242 GNIVVVATFRPK
+2242 GNIVVVATFRSIE
-2254 DPNPRPNPFDP
+2254 PNPRPNPFDP
-2265 DGTGYLVSYEQ
+2265 DGTGYLVTYDQ

-2282 LVMIDGKVVTSGTTV
+2282 LVMVDGKVVTSGTTV
-2297 ASGYTLLI
+2297 APGYTLLI

-2353 ALRQVR
+2353 ALRLAR
-2359 IVENPFYNELR
+2359 IVENPFSNELR

>member
-1 MERRCKKILM
+1 MELRCKKILM
-11 WLGFLVL
+11 WLGFLAL
-18 LLGVGTVWGAAS
+18 LLGVGTAWGQTPYPYS
-30 CVKVKVQFYGN
+30 QPPRVKVVVKFYGDN
-41 SQEHKNS
+41 TEYSS
-48 VVCHNAREA
+48 ARESSTARQA
-57 VANVLNSKGKLPAD
+57 VQEVLGSHSGKSVKD
-71 IEVLKID
+71 IEVLTI
-78 YDKDN
+78 DN
-83 DPNPKKEGVYLPIE
+83 DNIKAPKGSELQIE
-97 DWNYLA
+97 DWYYLA

-113 VEPGVHFSDPMPKD
+113 VEPGMHFKDPMPKD

-206 GEAPKGDVDINRAF
+206 GAEAPTGDIGNDRAF

-230 LVKHQGLR
+230 LVKHNGR
-238 KCDPL
+238 RICVPL
-243 TGGELTTAA
+243 AGGELTKAA
-252 NSYST
+252 SNYST
-257 KGDSYEDGTFWNGW
+257 QGDSYEDGTFWHGW
-271 IVDKTNAM
+271 IVDKTKEM
-279 TAHPV
+279 KDV
-284 TVSVT
+284 TVPTSIAH
-289 GNGRVVAPPVGL
+289 GRIIAPPAGL

-316 TIKTLKQNSQDI
+316 TIKTLKQNSKDI
-328 GLSAEHFIMGSG
+328 GLSAEHFTMGSG
-340 TTTITG
+340 ATTITG
-346 AFEPNKI
+346 TFAPNQI

-368 GKTLEDIF
+368 GKTLEEIF

-382 NIAKFELLGGSLE
+382 NIEKFELLGGSLE
-395 RWDWWWMYNGNTF
+395 RWDWWWMYSGNTF
-408 KGGSQSGD
+408 KGGAQQSD
-416 PIYTLQ
+416 PIYTLR
-422 EFRIAKAA
+422 EFKIAKGI

-531 ENDPTRHCILLVNN
+531 ENDPTRHCILLVDN

-700 TFNKYDWDYITSQ
+700 AFNKYDWDYITSQ
-713 KQLFGPVLK
+713 KQLFGSVLK

-752 HNVYHVGTGAFLGCM
+752 HNVYHVGTGAFLGCS

-799 RSLQGSVTNDK
+799 RSLQGSITNDK

-854 AELNTARTKYRAKKD
+854 AAYTKAIQEYAKKEKD
-869 AQGKWYGWTFE
+869 GKWYGWTYKN
-880 ETYQITKEEGENVSI
+880 TYQITKEEGENVSI
-895 SVPSAAVKGAT
+895 SVPSAAVKGT
-906 VKVTSTLAKGY
+906 PVKVTSTLAKGY
-917 KLGTLVRLEKK
+917 KLGKLVWLEKK

-934 NPITGNQFTMPGA
+934 TTITGGQFTMPAA
-947 NVLVKATAEPIKYKV
+947 NVLVKATAKPIQYKV
-962 KFVSQSG
+962 HFELNGG
-969 TGTMPDQTIEYGAPT
+969 TGTMQDQTIEYGKPT

-998 VGWSKSTSGE
+998 MGWGKSANGE
-1008 VAFKDQQV
+1008 VVFKDQQV
-1016 VTNLSDQDNATVTLY
+1016 VTNLSDQDNAVVKLY

-1073 GTKLKWTIKAKPG
+1073 GTKLTWTIKAKPG
-1086 YKGSGVKKNGV
+1086 YKATGVKKNGT
-1097 SQNGESGEIT
+1097 SLTGASGEIT
-1107 VNNEDIELVAIF
+1107 VDNEDIELVAIF
-1119 DPIQYKVKYVGGTGA
+1119 DPIHYKVKFVGGAGTT
-1134 AGSMPDQT
+1134 GSMPDQT

-1157 TKANSRFLGWSTKN
+1157 KKASSRFLGWSKKSD
-1171 GAKVAEYYDRQSV
+1171 AKVAEYYDRQPV
-1184 STLSTTNNATVTL
+1184 STLSTTDNATVTL
-1197 YAVWVEASTKTY
+1197 YAVWVGANAKTY
-1209 QVNYLEPKGGS
+1209 PVNYLQPTGGS
-1220 LKVTAE
+1220 LKVTAG
-1226 GERVGAGTEVPTGT
+1226 GETVGAGTEVLAGT
-1240 SLRVEATPDEG
+1240 SLSIEAKPDAG

-1313 ALMRCPFAYTGYSSI
+1313 ALKKCPFTYEGYSSI
-1328 GWASEEDRNTKL
+1328 GWASAEDRNTKL
-1340 YDEQQMVGDLTTK
+1340 YDEQQVVGDLATK
-1353 AGEEIHLYPIW
+1353 AGKEIHLYPIW

-1376 NGRLIVTEVATN
+1376 NGRLIVTEVATS

-1394 SLLTPNAKVKIETE
+1394 SLLAPNTTVKIETE

-1422 GSHADGAEY
+1422 GSHADGAQY
-1431 KVTGPTNIEYD
+1431 KVVGPTNIEYD

-1464 SQTFKVDAVAKLA
+1464 SQTFKVDAPAKLA

-1524 NAPLVK
+1524 NAPLVP
-1530 YTVSWQNP
+1530 YTVSWQDP

-1602 ELVAEFVKQNPLD
+1602 ELVAEFEKQNPLD

-1661 PKEAGYEL
+1661 PKEAGYEFEKL
-1669 EGISENGSAIGNESV
+1669 TANGSAISNEGTH
-1684 RTVTGVV
+1684 TVTAAV

-1703 NPLDPDGDGHKV
+1703 NPLDPDGDGHQV

-1733 IYVADGQTVKAG
+1733 IYVANGQKVKAG
-1745 IKLRV
+1745 LKLRV

-1756 NYELEHLTA
+1756 SYVLEHLTA
-1765 NGTDVTND
+1765 NGANVANG
-1773 SEYTMLAEDVT
+1773 SEYTMPDEEVT

-1789 KASSAPNPLDPDGD
+1789 KASAAPNPLDPDGD

-1824 NIYVAN
+1824 NIYVAD
-1830 GQKVK
+1830 GQTVK
-1835 AGLKLQVVA
+1835 AGIKLRVVA
-1844 VPAAS
+1844 S
-1849 YELEHLTANGANV
+1849 
-1862 ANGSEYTMPDEDVAF
+1862 
-1877 AATFK
+1877 
-1882 ASSAPQPNPLD
+1882 
-1893 PDGDGHTVNIAQPTN
+1893 PT
-1908 GFLLVKAVDK
+1908 
-1918 GIYVANGQ
+1918 
-1926 KVKAGLKLQVV
+1926 
-1937 AVPAAGYELEHLT
+1937 AGYELEHLT
-1950 ANGANVAN
+1950 ANGADVAN

-1969 TFAATFKASATPN
+1969 TFAATF
-1982 PLDPDGDG
+1982 
-1990 HKVNIPQPEH
+1990 
-2000 GLLLVEAV
+2000 
-2008 GKGIYVANGQ
+2008 
-2018 TVKAGIK
+2018 
-2025 LRVVAS
+2025 
-2031 PAAGYELEHLTAN
+2031 
-2044 GSDVANGS
+2044 
-2052 EYTMPA
+2052 
-2058 EEVTFAATVKASAA
+2058 KASAA

-2233 TNKQEYTVT
+2233 ANKQEYTVT

-2265 DGTGYLVSYEQ
+2265 DGTGYLVNYEQ

-2359 IVENPFYNELR
+2359 IVENPFSNELR
-2370 VVGAERVERYELFDM
+2370 VVGAERVDSYELFDM

>member
-1 MERRCKKILM
+1 MELRCKKILM
-11 WLGFLVL
+11 WLGFLAL
-18 LLGVGTVWGAAS
+18 LLGVGTAWGVIPNPIPKPY
-30 CVKVKVQFYGN
+30 VKVKVKFYGEN
-41 SQEHKNS
+41 GEYLSSSDFRMAKQ
-48 VVCHNAREA
+48 A
-57 VANVLNSKGKLPAD
+57 VASVLSQHPGKSAAD
-71 IEVLKID
+71 IEVLTID
-78 YDKDN
+78 TDN
-83 DPNPKKEGVYLPIE
+83 NNAPTGSYLPIE
-97 DWNYLA
+97 DWYYLA

-113 VEPGVHFSDPMPKD
+113 VEPGVHFIDPMPKD

-206 GEAPKGDVDINRAF
+206 GAEAPTGDIGNDRAF

-230 LVKHQGLR
+230 LVKHNGRRQ
-238 KCDPL
+238 CVPL
-243 TGGELTTAA
+243 TGGELTAA
-252 NSYST
+252 ASNYST
-257 KGDSYEDGTFWNGW
+257 RADSYEDGTFWNGW

-700 TFNKYDWDYITSQ
+700 AFNKYDWDYITSQ

-799 RSLQGSVTNDK
+799 RSLQGSITNDK

-854 AELNTARTKYRAKKD
+854 AAYTKAIQEYAKKEKD
-869 AQGKWYGWTFE
+869 GKWYGWTYKN
-880 ETYQITKEEGENVSI
+880 TYQITKEEGENVSI
-895 SVPSAAVKGAT
+895 SVPSAAVKGT
-906 VKVTSTLAKGY
+906 PVKVTSTLAKGY
-917 KLGTLVRLEKK
+917 KLGKLVWLEKK

-934 NPITGNQFTMPGA
+934 TTITGGQFTMPAA
-947 NVLVKATAEPIKYKV
+947 NVLVKATAKPIQYKV
-962 KFVSQSG
+962 HFELNGG
-969 TGTMPDQTIEYGAPT
+969 TGTMQDQTIEYGKPT

-998 VGWSKSTSGE
+998 MGWGKSANGE
-1008 VAFKDQQV
+1008 VVFKDQQV
-1016 VTNLSDQDNATVTLY
+1016 VTNLSDQDNAVVKLY

-1064 WPNGSRAVK
+1064 WPKGSRAVK
-1073 GTKLKWTIKAKPG
+1073 GTKLTWIIKAKPG
-1086 YKGSGVKKNGV
+1086 YKATGVKKNGT
-1097 SQNGESGEIT
+1097 SLTGASGEIT
-1107 VNNEDIELVAIF
+1107 VDNEDIELVAIF
-1119 DPIQYKVKYVGGTGA
+1119 DPIHYKVKFVGGAGTT
-1134 AGSMPDQT
+1134 GSMPDQT

-1157 TKANSRFLGWSTKN
+1157 KKASSRFLGWSKKSD
-1171 GAKVAEYYDRQSV
+1171 AKVAEYYDRQPV
-1184 STLSTTNNATVTL
+1184 STLSTTANATVTL
-1197 YAVWVEASTKTY
+1197 YAVWVGADAKTY
-1209 QVNYLEPKGGS
+1209 PVNYLEPRGGS

-1226 GERVGAGTEVPTGT
+1226 GETVGAGTEVLAGT
-1240 SLRVEATPDEG
+1240 SLSIEAKPDAG

-1313 ALMRCPFAYTGYSSI
+1313 ALKKCPFTYDGYSSI
-1328 GWASEEDRNTKL
+1328 GWASAEDRNTKL
-1340 YDEQQMVGDLTTK
+1340 YDEQQVVGDLATK

-1394 SLLTPNAKVKIETE
+1394 SLLAPNTTVKIETE

-1422 GSHADGAEY
+1422 GSHADGAQY

-1524 NAPLVK
+1524 NAPLMK
-1530 YTVSWQNP
+1530 YMVSWQNP

-1602 ELVAEFVKQNPLD
+1602 ELVAEFEKQNPLD

-1661 PKEAGYEL
+1661 PKEAGYEFEKL
-1669 EGISENGSAIGNESV
+1669 TANGSAISNEGTH
-1684 RTVTGVV
+1684 TVTAAV
-1691 TFAATFKASAAP
+1691 TFAATFKASA
-1703 NPLDPDGDGHKV
+1703 
-1715 NIPQPE
+1715 
-1721 HGLLLVEAVGKG
+1721 
-1733 IYVADGQTVKAG
+1733 
-1745 IKLRV
+1745 
-1750 VASPAA
+1750 
-1756 NYELEHLTA
+1756 
-1765 NGTDVTND
+1765 
-1773 SEYTMLAEDVT
+1773 
-1784 FAATF
+1784 
-1789 KASSAPNPLDPDGD
+1789 APNPLDPDGD

-1844 VPAAS
+1844 VPAVS
-1849 YELEHLTANGANV
+1849 YELEHLTANGADVPND
-1862 ANGSEYTMPDEDVAF
+1862 SEYTMPDEDV
-1877 AATFK
+1877 TF
-1882 ASSAPQPNPLD
+1882 
-1893 PDGDGHTVNIAQPTN
+1893 V
-1908 GFLLVKAVDK
+1908 
-1918 GIYVANGQ
+1918 
-1926 KVKAGLKLQVV
+1926 
-1937 AVPAAGYELEHLT
+1937 
-1950 ANGANVAN
+1950 
-1958 GSEYTMPAEEV
+1958 
-1969 TFAATFKASATPN
+1969 ATFKASAAPQPN

-2000 GLLLVEAV
+2000 GILLVEAV

-2044 GSDVANGS
+2044 GSDVANDS

-2058 EEVTFAATVKASAA
+2058 EEVTFAATFKASAA

-2134 LTVGGEAI
+2134 LTVAGEAI

-2193 IGDAVVNNGLT
+2193 VGDAVVNNGLT

-2265 DGTGYLVSYEQ
+2265 DGTGYLVNYEQ

-2297 ASGYTLLI
+2297 APGYTLLI

>member
-1 MERRCKKILM
+1 M
-11 WLGFLVL
+11 WLGFMAL
-18 LLGVGTVWGAAS
+18 LLGVETAWGGF
-30 CVKVKVQFYGN
+30 VKVKVRFYGDN
-41 SQEHKNS
+41 TEYSSTEDCS
-48 VVCHNAREA
+48 TARQA
-57 VANVLNSKGKLPAD
+57 VQKVLNSKNGKSLAD
-71 IEVLKID
+71 IEVLTI
-78 YDKDN
+78 DN
-83 DPNPKKEGVYLPIE
+83 DNNKAPTGSWLPIE
-97 DWNYLA
+97 DWSYLA

-113 VEPGVHFSDPMPKD
+113 VEPGVHFDDPMPKD

-137 LELCGVEEIGAT
+137 LELCGVKEIGAT
-149 AITDCQSLAWVTC
+149 AITDCQSLAWVSC
-162 IDLKT
+162 IDLET

-180 GVRFPKLKTVA
+180 GVRFPKLKTIA

-206 GEAPKGDVDINRAF
+206 GADAPSGDVDINRAF

-230 LVKHQGLR
+230 LVKHNGR
-238 KCDPL
+238 RICVPL
-243 TGGELTTAA
+243 VGGELTTAA
-252 NSYST
+252 KNYT
-257 KGDSYEDGTFWNGW
+257 TRADSYEDGTFWHGW

-279 TAHPV
+279 KDV
-284 TVSVT
+284 TVSAT
-289 GNGRVVAPPVGL
+289 GNGRIVAPPVGL

-306 HFAVLPEKGY
+306 HFAVLPERGY
-316 TIKTLKQNSQDI
+316 TIGTLTVTGTGSKLE

-340 TTTITG
+340 ATTIKG
-346 AFEPNKI
+346 SFAQNQI

-368 GKTLEDIF
+368 GKTLEEIF

-382 NIAKFELLGGSLE
+382 NIEKFELLGGSLE
-395 RWDWWWMYNGNTF
+395 RWDWWWMYSGNTF
-408 KGGSQSGD
+408 KGGAQQSD
-416 PIYTLQ
+416 PIYTLR
-422 EFRIAKAA
+422 EFKIAKGI

-437 YQLFYTYSAL
+437 YQVFYTYSAL
-447 REVDVY
+447 REVDIH

-462 FQQTPALETLR
+462 FQQTPTLETLR

-502 NRWIRYCSALRSI
+502 NRWIRNCSALRSI

-521 LKYVFNSLFE
+521 LKYVFNNLFE
-531 ENDPTRHCILLVNN
+531 VNDPTRHCILLVNN
-545 EGKPLSGTELTNAQN
+545 EGKPLSGAELTSAQN

-619 KLEYVGGG
+619 TLKYVGGG
-627 KTENLTKNLYNEK
+627 KTEDITKSLFNEK

-649 VTVQAEY
+649 VTVEAEY

-668 NGQQETH
+668 NGHQETH

-700 TFNKYDWDYITSQ
+700 AFNKYDWDYITSQ

-722 ELKIGSDVKP
+722 ELKIAQEVKP
-732 VYDIPNMCLAG
+732 VYDIPDMCMAG
-743 FTALARVDL
+743 FTALERVDL
-752 HNVYHVGTGAFLGCM
+752 HNVYHVGTGAFLGCV
-767 NLEEA
+767 NLVEA

-783 AFSNCDKLKEL
+783 AFSNCPKLKEL

-799 RSLQGSVTNDK
+799 RSLQGSITNDK

-842 IPVDGDGAPLKD
+842 IPVDGDGEPLKD
-854 AELNTARTKYRAKKD
+854 AAYTKSIQEYAKKD
-869 AQGKWYGWTFE
+869 KGGKWYGWTYK
-880 ETYQITKEEGENVSI
+880 ETYQIAKEEGENVSI

-917 KLGTLVRLEKK
+917 KLGKLVWLEKK

-934 NPITGNQFTMPGA
+934 NPITGGQFAMPGA
-947 NVLVKATAEPIKYKV
+947 NVLVKATAKPIQYKV
-962 KFVSQSG
+962 KFVPQGG
-969 TGTMPDQTIEYGAPT
+969 TGTMQDQAIEYGAPT
-984 KLQKCTFVN
+984 KLQKCTFKN
-993 AGKEF
+993 TGKEF
-998 VGWSKSTSGE
+998 VGWSKSASGE
-1008 VAFKDQQV
+1008 VVFKDQQV
-1016 VTNLSDQDNATVTLY
+1016 VTNLSDQENVVSLY
-1031 ARWESSNV
+1031 ACWESSNV

-1048 LEERGTIELKD
+1048 LAERGTIELKD

-1086 YKGSGVKKNGV
+1086 YKPTGVKKNGT
-1097 SQNGESGEIT
+1097 SLTEATGEIT
-1107 VNNEDIELVAIF
+1107 VNNEDVELVALF
-1119 DPIQYKVKYVGGTGA
+1119 DPIHYKVKYVGGMGATGT
-1134 AGSMPDQT
+1134 MPDQA

-1157 TKANSRFLGWSTKN
+1157 TKTKSRFLGWSKKN
-1171 GAKVAEYYDRQSV
+1171 GAKVAEYYDRQPI
-1184 STLSTTNNATVTL
+1184 STLSTTDNATVTL
-1197 YAVWVEASTKTY
+1197 YAVWVGADAKTY
-1209 QVNYLEPKGGS
+1209 PVNYLQPTGGS
-1220 LKVTAE
+1220 LKVTAG
-1226 GERVGAGTEVPTGT
+1226 GETVGAGTEVLAGT
-1240 SLRVEATPDEG
+1240 SLSVEAKPDAG

-1300 ETREQTFNYGERK
+1300 ETREQAFNYGERK
-1313 ALMRCPFAYTGYSSI
+1313 ALKKCPFAYEGYSCI
-1328 GWASEEDRNTKL
+1328 GWASAEDRNTKL
-1340 YDEQQMVGDLTTK
+1340 YDEQQVVGDLTTE
-1353 AGEEIHLYPIW
+1353 AGKQIHLYPIW
-1364 RAGYS
+1364 CAGYS
-1369 ISWLPNQ
+1369 ILWQPNP

-1394 SLLTPNAKVKIETE
+1394 SLLAPNAKVKIETE
-1408 AKEGYI
+1408 AKEGYM

-1431 KVTGPTNIEYD
+1431 KVVGPTNIEYD

-1448 TVVYKP
+1448 TVVYKK

-1477 KNTFTLDKRI
+1477 KNIFTLAGRV

-1509 LGGVGEEV
+1509 LGGVGDEV

-1524 NAPLVK
+1524 NAPLEK
-1530 YTVSWQNP
+1530 YKVSWQNP
-1538 AHGTLKV
+1538 AHGTLRV
-1545 EAYGKPVTSGSS
+1545 EAYGKSVTSGAS

-1615 PDGTGF
+1615 PDGTGYK
-1621 QVNFAQ
+1621 VNFAQ

-1635 QAVETGIYVEAGQ
+1635 QAVDMGIYVEDGQ

-1661 PKEAGYEL
+1661 PKEAGYEF
-1669 EGISENGSAIGNESV
+1669 E
-1684 RTVTGVV
+1684 
-1691 TFAATFKASAAP
+1691 K
-1703 NPLDPDGDGHKV
+1703 
-1715 NIPQPE
+1715 
-1721 HGLLLVEAVGKG
+1721 
-1733 IYVADGQTVKAG
+1733 
-1745 IKLRV
+1745 
-1750 VASPAA
+1750 
-1756 NYELEHLTA
+1756 LTA
-1765 NGTDVTND
+1765 NGTAINND
-1773 SEYTMLAEDVT
+1773 SEYAVTGAVT
-1784 FAATF
+1784 FASTF
-1789 KASSAPNPLDPDGD
+1789 KASSTPQPNPLDPDGD
-1803 GHQVNIPQPT
+1803 GHQVNITQPT

-1824 NIYVAN
+1824 DIYVAN

-1835 AGLKLQVVA
+1835 AGLKLRVVA
-1844 VPAAS
+1844 VPATS
-1849 YELEHLTANGANV
+1849 YELEHLTANSADVTND
-1862 ANGSEYTMPDEDVAF
+1862 SEYTMPSEAVTF

-1893 PDGDGHTVNIAQPTN
+1893 PDGDGHQVNITQPEH
-1908 GFLLVKAVDK
+1908 GILLVEAVGK

-1926 KVKAGLKLQVV
+1926 KVKAGIKLKVI
-1937 AVPAAGYELEHLT
+1937 ASPAASYELEGIT
-1950 ANGANVAN
+1950 ANGTAVAN
-1958 GSEYTMPAEEV
+1958 ESEYTMPDEEV
-1969 TFAATFKASATPN
+1969 TFAATFKASSAPQPN

-1990 HKVNIPQPEH
+1990 HQVNITQPEH
-2000 GLLLVEAV
+2000 GILLVEAV

-2025 LRVVAS
+2025 LKVIAS
-2031 PAAGYELEHLTAN
+2031 PAANYALEGITAN
-2044 GSDVANGS
+2044 GTAVDNES
-2052 EYTMPA
+2052 EYTMPD
-2058 EEVTFAATVKASAA
+2058 EEVTFAATFKASSA

-2085 RVDYAQPEHGILL
+2085 RVDFAQPAHGILL

-2123 VVPSKDYEVET
+2123 VVPNKDYEVET
-2134 LTVGGEAI
+2134 LTVGGEAT
-2142 ESGSTFELKKA
+2142 ESGTTFELKSA

-2163 ANPTPNPFDPD
+2163 ASPTPNPFDPD
-2174 GTGHTVAY
+2174 GTGHTVKY

-2209 KVKIEAEPYLGY
+2209 KVMIEATPYLGY
-2221 ELVSLTVNGENV
+2221 KLVSLTVNGENV

-2242 GNIVVVATFRPK
+2242 GNIVVVATFTSIE
-2254 DPNPRPNPFDP
+2254 PNPRPNPFDP
-2265 DGTGYLVSYEQ
+2265 DGTGYLVNYEQ

-2297 ASGYTLLI
+2297 APGYTLLI

-2314 FDQQTVNGDVLPNDT
+2314 FEQQTVNGDVLPNDT

-2353 ALRQVR
+2353 ALRQAR
-2359 IVENPFYNELR
+2359 IVENPFCGELR
-2370 VVGAERVERYELFDM
+2370 VVGAERVDSYELFNM
-2385 GGKLVMQ
+2385 GGSLVIQ
-2392 GQHTGNAELVL
+2392 GRHTGNAELVL

-2408 AAGGYL
+2408 TAGGYL
-2414 LRLYAAGGTRT
+2414 LRLYAAGGSRT

>member
-1 MERRCKKILM
+1 M
-11 WLGFLVL
+11 WLGFLAL
-18 LLGVGTVWGAAS
+18 LLGVGTVWGVIPNPIPPTPYVQVSVKFYDDPNTYTSTATYNRARDAA
-30 CVKVKVQFYGN
+30 
-41 SQEHKNS
+41 
-48 VVCHNAREA
+48 
-57 VANVLNSKGKLPAD
+57 ANVLTQKKKNIGD
-71 IEVLKID
+71 IEVLTIG
-78 YDKDN
+78 DKAHT
-83 DPNPKKEGVYLPIE
+83 VYLPID
-97 DWNYLA
+97 DWYYLA
-103 NMKMTLRELY
+103 NMKATLRELY
-113 VEPGVHFSDPMPKD
+113 VEPGVHFKDPMPKD

-162 IDLKT
+162 IDLVT

-180 GVRFPKLKTVA
+180 GVRFPKLETVA

-206 GEAPKGDVDINRAF
+206 GAKAPEGDVDINRAF

-230 LVKHQGLR
+230 LVEHQGLR
-238 KCDPL
+238 KCVPL
-243 TGGELTTAA
+243 KEPALSKAEATYIPKAKD
-252 NSYST
+252 N
-257 KGDSYEDGTFWNGW
+257 YEDDLVWHGW

-279 TAHPV
+279 KDV
-284 TVSVT
+284 TVSAT
-289 GNGRVVAPPVGL
+289 GNGRIVAPPVGL

-306 HFAVLPEKGY
+306 HFAVLPEKGH
-316 TIKTLKQNSQDI
+316 TIGTLTVTGTGSKLE

-340 TTTITG
+340 ATTIKG
-346 AFEPNKI
+346 SFAQNQI
-353 KLKLTYTVGASVEVG
+353 RLKLTYTVGASVEVG
-368 GKTLEDIF
+368 GKTLEEIF

-382 NIAKFELLGGSLE
+382 NIEKFELLGGSLE
-395 RWDWWWMYNGNTF
+395 RWDWWWMYYGNTF
-408 KGGSQSGD
+408 KGGAQQSD
-416 PIYTLQ
+416 PIYTLR
-422 EFRIAKAA
+422 EFRIAKEA

-447 REVDVY
+447 REVDIH

-545 EGKPLSGTELTNAQN
+545 EGKPLAGAELTSAQN

-565 RSTSYSEYFGWA
+565 RSASYSEYFGWA
-577 FKDVYQVTRKPSEFG
+577 FKDVFQVTRKSSKFG
-592 SMASVDCCQKDKF
+592 SMASVDCCQKDKM

-619 KLEYVGGG
+619 TLKYVGGG
-627 KTENLTKNLYNEK
+627 KTEDITKSLFNEK

-649 VTVQAEY
+649 VTVEAEY

-700 TFNKYDWDYITSQ
+700 AFNKYDWDYITSQ

-722 ELKIGSDVKP
+722 ELKIAQEVKP
-732 VYDIPNMCLAG
+732 VYNIPDMCLAG

-752 HNVYHVGTGAFLGCM
+752 HNVYHVGTGAFLDCV
-767 NLEEA
+767 NLVEA

-783 AFSNCDKLKEL
+783 AFSNCPKLKEL

-799 RSLQGSVTNDK
+799 RSLQGSITNDK

-817 PATPPDLTGIESIEF
+817 PATPPDLTGIENIEF

-842 IPVDGDGAPLKD
+842 IPVDGDGEPLKD
-854 AELNTARTKYRAKKD
+854 AAYTKAIQEYAKKD
-869 AQGKWYGWTFE
+869 KGGKWYGWTYK

-917 KLGTLVRLEKK
+917 KLGKLVKIEKK

-934 NPITGNQFTMPGA
+934 TAITGNQFTMPGA

-962 KFVSQSG
+962 KFVSQGG
-969 TGTMPDQTIEYGAPT
+969 TGTMQDQTIEYGKPT
-984 KLQKCTFVN
+984 PLAKCLYSKTGGMV
-993 AGKEF
+993 F
-998 VGWSKSTSGE
+998 VGWSKTPNGD

-1016 VTNLSDQDNATVTLY
+1016 VTNLSDQDNKVVNLY
-1031 ARWESSNV
+1031 ACWESSSV

-1048 LEERGTIELKD
+1048 LAERGTIELKD

-1073 GTKLKWTIKAKPG
+1073 GTKLKWTITAKPG
-1086 YKGSGVKKNGV
+1086 YKAAGVKENGT
-1097 SQNGESGEIT
+1097 SKTGTSGEIT
-1107 VNNEDIELVAIF
+1107 VNNVDVELVALF
-1119 DPIQYKVKYVGGTGA
+1119 DPIQYKVKYVRGTGA
-1134 AGSMPDQT
+1134 TGSMPDQT

-1157 TKANSRFLGWSTKN
+1157 TKTNSRFLGWSKKN
-1171 GAKVAEYYDRQSV
+1171 GAKVAEYYDRQPV
-1184 STLSTTNNATVTL
+1184 STLSTTDNATVTL
-1197 YAVWVEASTKTY
+1197 YAVWVGADAKTY
-1209 QVNYLEPKGGS
+1209 PVNYLQPTGGS
-1220 LKVTAE
+1220 LKVTAG
-1226 GERVGAGTEVPTGT
+1226 GETVGAGTEVLAGT
-1240 SLRVEATPDEG
+1240 SLSIEAKPDAG

-1300 ETREQTFNYGERK
+1300 ETREQAFNYGERK
-1313 ALMRCPFAYTGYSSI
+1313 ALKKCPFAYKDYSCI
-1328 GWASEEDRNTKL
+1328 GWASAEDRNTKL
-1340 YDEQQMVGDLTTK
+1340 YDEQQVVGDLTTE
-1353 AGEEIHLYPIW
+1353 AGKQIHLYPIW
-1364 RAGYS
+1364 CAGYS
-1369 ISWLPNQ
+1369 ILWQPNP
-1376 NGRLIVTEVATN
+1376 NGRLIVMEVATK

-1394 SLLTPNAKVKIETE
+1394 SLLAPNAKVKIETE

-1431 KVTGPTNIEYD
+1431 KVVGPTNIEYD
-1442 FIAKEY
+1442 FLAKEY
-1448 TVVYKP
+1448 TVVYKK

-1477 KNTFTLDKRI
+1477 KNIFTLAGRV

-1494 IDGRIIFPDEYEGRN
+1494 IDGRIIFPDEYEGSN

-1524 NAPLVK
+1524 NAPLEK
-1530 YTVSWQNP
+1530 YKVSWQNP

-1545 EAYGKPVTSGSS
+1545 MAYGKPVTNGAS

-1602 ELVAEFVKQNPLD
+1602 ELLAEFVKQNPLD
-1615 PDGTGF
+1615 PDGTGYK
-1621 QVNFAQ
+1621 VNFAQ

-1635 QAVETGIYVEAGQ
+1635 QAVDMGVYVEPGQ

-1661 PKEAGYEL
+1661 PKEAGYEF
-1669 EGISENGSAIGNESV
+1669 E
-1684 RTVTGVV
+1684 
-1691 TFAATFKASAAP
+1691 K
-1703 NPLDPDGDGHKV
+1703 
-1715 NIPQPE
+1715 
-1721 HGLLLVEAVGKG
+1721 
-1733 IYVADGQTVKAG
+1733 
-1745 IKLRV
+1745 
-1750 VASPAA
+1750 
-1756 NYELEHLTA
+1756 LTA
-1765 NGTDVTND
+1765 NGTAINND
-1773 SEYTMLAEDVT
+1773 SEYTVT
-1784 FAATF
+1784 
-1789 KASSAPNPLDPDGD
+1789 G
-1803 GHQVNIPQPT
+1803 
-1813 NGFLLVKAVDK
+1813 AV
-1824 NIYVAN
+1824 
-1830 GQKVK
+1830 
-1835 AGLKLQVVA
+1835 
-1844 VPAAS
+1844 
-1849 YELEHLTANGANV
+1849 T
-1862 ANGSEYTMPDEDVAF
+1862 F

-1893 PDGDGHTVNIAQPTN
+1893 PDGDGHQVNIT
-1908 GFLLVKAVDK
+1908 
-1918 GIYVANGQ
+1918 
-1926 KVKAGLKLQVV
+1926 
-1937 AVPAAGYELEHLT
+1937 
-1950 ANGANVAN
+1950 
-1958 GSEYTMPAEEV
+1958 
-1969 TFAATFKASATPN
+1969 
-1982 PLDPDGDG
+1982 
-1990 HKVNIPQPEH
+1990 QPEH
-2000 GLLLVEAV
+2000 GILLVEAV

-2018 TVKAGIK
+2018 KVKAGIK
-2025 LRVVAS
+2025 LKVIAS
-2031 PAAGYELEHLTAN
+2031 PAANYELEGITAN
-2044 GSDVANGS
+2044 GSEVTNDS
-2052 EYTMPA
+2052 EYTMPNEEVTFVA
-2058 EEVTFAATVKASAA
+2058 TFKASSAPQPNPLDPDGDGHQVNITQPEHGILLVEAVGKGIYVANGQKVKAGIKLKVIASPVANYELEGITANGTAVANESEYAMPDEEVTFAATFKASSA

-2085 RVDYAQPEHGILL
+2085 RVDFAQPAHGILL

-2123 VVPSKDYEVET
+2123 VVPNKDYEVET
-2134 LTVGGEAI
+2134 LTVGGEAT
-2142 ESGSTFELKKA
+2142 ESGTTFELKSA

-2163 ANPTPNPFDPD
+2163 ASPTPNPFDPD
-2174 GTGHTVAY
+2174 GTGHTVKY

-2209 KVKIEAEPYLGY
+2209 KVMIEAEPYLGY
-2221 ELVSLTVNGENV
+2221 KLVSLTVNGENV

-2242 GNIVVVATFRPK
+2242 GNIVVVATFTSIE
-2254 DPNPRPNPFDP
+2254 PNPRPNPFDP
-2265 DGTGYLVSYEQ
+2265 DGTGYLVNYEQ

-2297 ASGYTLLI
+2297 APGYTLLI

-2336 ITVRAAFKKQEQ
+2336 ITVRTVFKKQEQ

-2359 IVENPFYNELR
+2359 IVENPFSNELR
-2370 VVGAERVERYELFDM
+2370 VVGAERVDSYELFNM
-2385 GGKLVMQ
+2385 GGSLVIQ
-2392 GQHTGNAELVL
+2392 GRHTGNAELVL

-2408 AAGGYL
+2408 TAGGYL
-2414 LRLYAAGGTRT
+2414 LRLYAADGSRT
-2425 LRAIRR
+2425 LRAIKQ

>member
-11 WLGFLVL
+11 WLGFLAL
-18 LLGVGTVWGAAS
+18 LLGVGTAWGQTPYPYS
-30 CVKVKVQFYGN
+30 QPPRVKVVVKFYGDN
-41 SQEHKNS
+41 TEYSS
-48 VVCHNAREA
+48 ARESSTARQA
-57 VANVLNSKGKLPAD
+57 VQEVLGSHSGKSVKD
-71 IEVLKID
+71 IEVLTI
-78 YDKDN
+78 DN
-83 DPNPKKEGVYLPIE
+83 DNIKAPKGSELQIE
-97 DWNYLA
+97 DWYYLA

-113 VEPGVHFSDPMPKD
+113 VEPGMHFKDPMPKD

-206 GEAPKGDVDINRAF
+206 GAEAPTGDIGNDRAF

-230 LVKHQGLR
+230 LVKHNGR
-238 KCDPL
+238 RICVPL
-243 TGGELTTAA
+243 AGGELTKAA
-252 NSYST
+252 SNYST
-257 KGDSYEDGTFWNGW
+257 QGDSYEDGTFWHGW
-271 IVDKTNAM
+271 IVDKTKEM
-279 TAHPV
+279 KDV
-284 TVSVT
+284 TVPTSIAH
-289 GNGRVVAPPVGL
+289 GRIIAPPAGL

-316 TIKTLKQNSQDI
+316 TIKTLTIQGSKSE

-531 ENDPTRHCILLVNN
+531 ENDPTRHCILLVDN

-743 FTALARVDL
+743 FTALAQVDL

-783 AFSNCDKLKEL
+783 AFSNCAKLKEL

-799 RSLQGSVTNDK
+799 RVLQGSITNDK

-842 IPVDGDGAPLKD
+842 IPVNEDGEPLKD
-854 AELNTARTKYRAKKD
+854 AVLNTARTKYRAKKD

-917 KLGTLVRLEKK
+917 KLGKLVWLEKK
-928 TPAGSE
+928 IPAGSE
-934 NPITGNQFTMPGA
+934 TTITGGQFTMPAA
-947 NVLVKATAEPIKYKV
+947 NVLVKATAKPIQYKV
-962 KFVSQSG
+962 HFELNGG
-969 TGTMPDQTIEYGAPT
+969 TGTMQDQTIEYGAPT

-998 VGWSKSTSGE
+998 MGWGKSANGE

-1073 GTKLKWTIKAKPG
+1073 GTKLTWTIKAKPG
-1086 YKGSGVKKNGV
+1086 YKATGVKKNGT
-1097 SQNGESGEIT
+1097 SQNGTSGTIT
-1107 VNNEDIELVAIF
+1107 VDNEDIELVAIF
-1119 DPIQYKVKYVGGTGA
+1119 DPIHYKVKFVGGAGTT
-1134 AGSMPDQT
+1134 GSMPDQT

-1157 TKANSRFLGWSTKN
+1157 KKASSRFLGWSKKSD
-1171 GAKVAEYYDRQSV
+1171 AKVAEYYDRQPV
-1184 STLSTTNNATVTL
+1184 STLSTTANATVTL
-1197 YAVWVEASTKTY
+1197 YAVWVGADAKTY
-1209 QVNYLEPKGGS
+1209 PVNYLEPKGGS

-1226 GERVGAGTEVPTGT
+1226 GETVGAGTEVLAGT
-1240 SLRVEATPDEG
+1240 SLSIEAKPDAG

-1313 ALMRCPFAYTGYSSI
+1313 ALKKCPFTYEGYSSI
-1328 GWASEEDRNTKL
+1328 GWASAEDRNTKL
-1340 YDEQQMVGDLTTK
+1340 YDEQQVVGDLTTK
-1353 AGEEIHLYPIW
+1353 AGKEIHLYPIW

-1394 SLLTPNAKVKIETE
+1394 SLLAPNTTVKIETE

-1422 GSHADGAEY
+1422 GSHADGAQY

-1464 SQTFKVDAVAKLA
+1464 SQTFKVDAPAKLA

-1524 NAPLVK
+1524 NAPLMK
-1530 YTVSWQNP
+1530 YMVSWQNP

-1602 ELVAEFVKQNPLD
+1602 ELVAEFEKQNPLD

-1661 PKEAGYEL
+1661 PKEAGYEFEKL
-1669 EGISENGSAIGNESV
+1669 TANGSAISNEGTH
-1684 RTVTGVV
+1684 TVTAAV
-1691 TFAATFKASAAP
+1691 TFAATFKASA
-1703 NPLDPDGDGHKV
+1703 
-1715 NIPQPE
+1715 
-1721 HGLLLVEAVGKG
+1721 
-1733 IYVADGQTVKAG
+1733 
-1745 IKLRV
+1745 
-1750 VASPAA
+1750 
-1756 NYELEHLTA
+1756 
-1765 NGTDVTND
+1765 
-1773 SEYTMLAEDVT
+1773 
-1784 FAATF
+1784 
-1789 KASSAPNPLDPDGD
+1789 APNPLDPDGD

-1849 YELEHLTANGANV
+1849 YELEHLTANGSDV
-1862 ANGSEYTMPDEDVAF
+1862 ANGSEYTM
-1877 AATFK
+1877 T
-1882 ASSAPQPNPLD
+1882 
-1893 PDGDGHTVNIAQPTN
+1893 
-1908 GFLLVKAVDK
+1908 
-1918 GIYVANGQ
+1918 
-1926 KVKAGLKLQVV
+1926 
-1937 AVPAAGYELEHLT
+1937 
-1950 ANGANVAN
+1950 
-1958 GSEYTMPAEEV
+1958 AEEV

-2018 TVKAGIK
+2018 KVKAGLK
-2025 LRVVAS
+2025 LRVVPS
-2031 PAAGYELEHLTAN
+2031 PEAGYELEHLTAN
-2044 GSDVANGS
+2044 GADVANGS
-2052 EYTMPA
+2052 EYTMPD
-2058 EEVTFAATVKASAA
+2058 EEVTFAATFKASAA

-2182 EQAVGGILLVK
+2182 EQAIGGILLVK
-2193 IGDAVVNNGLT
+2193 VGDAVVNNGLT

-2233 TNKQEYTVT
+2233 ANKQEYTVT

-2265 DGTGYLVSYEQ
+2265 DGTGYLVNYEQ

>member
-149 AITDCQSLAWVTC
+149 AITDCQSLAWFTC

-167 LTKDAITDNPVLV
+167 LTKDAVTDNPVLV

-545 EGKPLSGTELTNAQN
+545 EGKPLSGAELTNAQN

-743 FTALARVDL
+743 FAALARVDL

-799 RSLQGSVTNDK
+799 RSLQGSITNDK

-854 AELNTARTKYRAKKD
+854 AAYTKAIQEYAKKEKD
-869 AQGKWYGWTFE
+869 GKWYGWTYKN
-880 ETYQITKEEGENVSI
+880 TYQITKEEGENVSI
-895 SVPSAAVKGAT
+895 SVPSAAVKGT
-906 VKVTSTLAKGY
+906 PVKVTSTLAKGY
-917 KLGTLVRLEKK
+917 KLGKLVWLEKK

-934 NPITGNQFTMPGA
+934 TTITGGQFTMPAA
-947 NVLVKATAEPIKYKV
+947 NVLVKATAKPIQYKV
-962 KFVSQSG
+962 HFELNGG
-969 TGTMPDQTIEYGAPT
+969 TGTMQDQTIEYGKPT

-998 VGWSKSTSGE
+998 MGWGKSANGE
-1008 VAFKDQQV
+1008 VVFKDQQV
-1016 VTNLSDQDNATVTLY
+1016 VTNLSDQDNAVVKLY

-1073 GTKLKWTIKAKPG
+1073 GTKLTWTIKAKPG
-1086 YKGSGVKKNGV
+1086 YKATGVKKNGT
-1097 SQNGESGEIT
+1097 SLTGASGEIT
-1107 VNNEDIELVAIF
+1107 VDNEDIELVAIF
-1119 DPIQYKVKYVGGTGA
+1119 DPIHYKVKFVGGAGTT
-1134 AGSMPDQT
+1134 GSMPDQT

-1157 TKANSRFLGWSTKN
+1157 KKASSRFLGWSKKSD
-1171 GAKVAEYYDRQSV
+1171 AKVAEYYDRQPV
-1184 STLSTTNNATVTL
+1184 STLSTTDNATVTL
-1197 YAVWVEASTKTY
+1197 YAVWVGADAKTY
-1209 QVNYLEPKGGS
+1209 PVNYLQPTGGS

-1226 GERVGAGTEVPTGT
+1226 GETVGAGTEVLAGT
-1240 SLRVEATPDEG
+1240 SLSIEAKPDAG

-1313 ALMRCPFAYTGYSSI
+1313 ALKKCPFTYEGYSSI
-1328 GWASEEDRNTKL
+1328 GWASAEDRNTKL
-1340 YDEQQMVGDLTTK
+1340 YDEQQVVGDLTTK
-1353 AGEEIHLYPIW
+1353 AGKEIHLYPIW

-1376 NGRLIVTEVATN
+1376 NGRLVVTEVATS

-1394 SLLTPNAKVKIETE
+1394 SLLAPNTTVKIETE

-1464 SQTFKVDAVAKLA
+1464 SQTFKVDAPAKLA

-1524 NAPLVK
+1524 NAPLMK
-1530 YTVSWQNP
+1530 YMVSWQNP

-1602 ELVAEFVKQNPLD
+1602 ELVAEFEKQNPLD

-1661 PKEAGYEL
+1661 PKEAGYEFEKL
-1669 EGISENGSAIGNESV
+1669 TANGSAISNEGTH
-1684 RTVTGVV
+1684 TVTAAV

-1733 IYVADGQTVKAG
+1733 IYVA
-1745 IKLRV
+1745 
-1750 VASPAA
+1750 
-1756 NYELEHLTA
+1756 
-1765 NGTDVTND
+1765 
-1773 SEYTMLAEDVT
+1773 
-1784 FAATF
+1784 
-1789 KASSAPNPLDPDGD
+1789 
-1803 GHQVNIPQPT
+1803 
-1813 NGFLLVKAVDK
+1813 
-1824 NIYVAN
+1824 N

-1835 AGLKLQVVA
+1835 AGLKLRVV
-1844 VPAAS
+1844 PS
-1849 YELEHLTANGANV
+1849 PE
-1862 ANGSEYTMPDEDVAF
+1862 
-1877 AATFK
+1877 
-1882 ASSAPQPNPLD
+1882 
-1893 PDGDGHTVNIAQPTN
+1893 
-1908 GFLLVKAVDK
+1908 
-1918 GIYVANGQ
+1918 
-1926 KVKAGLKLQVV
+1926 
-1937 AVPAAGYELEHLT
+1937 AGYELEHLT
-1950 ANGANVAN
+1950 ANGA
-1958 GSEYTMPAEEV
+1958 
-1969 TFAATFKASATPN
+1969 
-1982 PLDPDGDG
+1982 
-1990 HKVNIPQPEH
+1990 
-2000 GLLLVEAV
+2000 
-2008 GKGIYVANGQ
+2008 
-2018 TVKAGIK
+2018 
-2025 LRVVAS
+2025 
-2031 PAAGYELEHLTAN
+2031 
-2044 GSDVANGS
+2044 DVANGS
-2052 EYTMPA
+2052 EYTMPD
-2058 EEVTFAATVKASAA
+2058 EEVTFAATFKASAA

-2182 EQAVGGILLVK
+2182 EQAIGGILLVK
-2193 IGDAVVNNGLT
+2193 VGDAVVNNGLT

-2233 TNKQEYTVT
+2233 ANKQEYTVT

-2265 DGTGYLVSYEQ
+2265 DGTGYLVNYEQ